1 MKIAN
6 HLSRV
11 LAATLLG
18 LGCHTAA
25 LHAQNIMLHLD
36 APQGIDA
43 QTLAA
48 DIGTLKITFSNS
60 KDFFDTSLY
69 AANTLD
75 LGSDYY
81 NEEGSSKDKYHKYY
95 SRELTL
101 NADDGNGNA
110 WWGNTNKIEFK
121 FDNLRRYVSGR
132 TDHPI
137 YYRIYSPHFSRIIT
151 GQIDPTDAEEVTL
164 HHTELVQA
172 RRVTFMPP
180 VGRDGN
186 AVPAILAPDL
196 RIGTARYGFSGASVN
211 MHDLTEPFAR
221 YAYKGDTL
229 RYLVAPNSDELALH
243 ADSIVVTDT
252 TTCVTT
258 DYRKAVECRFYIT
271 DSQGQLC
278 PVTNGELAS
287 VYYKPQ
293 PGAKGKGNNHGYG
306 CYNLGGIFLNT
317 LTAPDGTHA
326 AYVLPGRHTFQLRMP
341 TVQTTDPDFLMP
353 YNADLGYILGEVT
366 IPASTEPVSLSIA
379 QSKPLRVTTTLA
391 DAAPYADHLQFSAH
405 TYVNPPYSW
414 QENKQMSVECKEVS
428 RQIKGNDLVVTTLVE
443 GSTTYLSLALN
454 AQYGAQSDTIASV
467 LSNQCSVYGLFGT
480 PRTELTQDDFH
491 FDGAKLPP
499 FSKLH
504 PVKFIVP
511 CHLLQQGEKIY
522 IHGQFGDDWY
532 STRCSAFATH
542 HEGCAKSLNP
552 GTATPVPYDTL
563 TVILPEGNHE
573 WYVCKNFTPYDSANI
588 HTFTLANT
596 DTLTQTIYDREFTM
610 LRVSDF
616 DSDRIYVYTNNAP
629 ATHLYKRYKVDGSRH
644 NQVHYAIERIP
655 LHPGYNDYTVSYRQ
669 IKIQKDT
676 LAGVDYGIE
685 TPRDYYDDPQSPEY
699 VPHFNGYNAYNP
711 DSEWNNG
718 LAAYIKKTDTATLD
732 SAIMVSSRNEV
743 DLVMGKDEGY
753 RPYYFV
759 RIPPS
764 TADTTVTAYTQPGVR
779 TKFTYKGESLRK
791 MKMALSRLDMF
802 LGTERTRVVP
812 GSYFTRYSCLNL
824 VPGHYTMEGEFYNE
838 GSEEYFPF
846 AVTFTIE
853 AGHPTTIELCPD
865 PTAVAAAPADSAP
878 AKAAACY
885 APDGRR
891 ISTPQSG
898 LNIIKMTDGS
908 VRKVIVK

>member
-1 MKIAN
+1 MKITN

-11 LAATLLG
+11 LAAALFG

-75 LGSDYY
+75 FGSDYY
-81 NEEGSSKDKYHKYY
+81 NNGKDSYHHYF

-101 NADDGNGNA
+101 NADDGSGNA
-110 WWGNTNKIEFK
+110 WWGNQNKTWLK
-121 FDNLRRYVSGR
+121 FETVRRQVSGR
-132 TDHPI
+132 AGQPI

-172 RRVTFMPP
+172 RRVAFMPP

-196 RIGTARYGFSGASVN
+196 RIGTVTNGLGGPN

-229 RYLVAPNSDELALH
+229 RYLVAPKSSELALH

-278 PVTNGELAS
+278 PVSNGELAS
-287 VYYKPQ
+287 VYYSSKR
-293 PGAKGKGNNHGYG
+293 GRGYG
-306 CYNLGGIFLNT
+306 DYNFGGICFE

-326 AYVLPGRHTFQLRMP
+326 AYALPGRQTFQLRMP
-341 TVQTTDPDFLMP
+341 TVQTDDPDFLMP

-379 QSKPLRVTTTLA
+379 QSKPLRVTTTLG

-405 TYVNPPYSW
+405 TYVSPPYSW
-414 QENKQMSVECKEVS
+414 QENKQMSVACKEVS

-443 GSTTYLSLALN
+443 GSTYPYLALN

-467 LSNQCSVYGLFGT
+467 LSKQCCLYSYPGD
-480 PRTELTQDDFH
+480 PRTEFSLTYKNFY
-491 FDGAKLPP
+491 DGAVSQLPA
-499 FSKLH
+499 FSQLH
-504 PVKFIVP
+504 PVKFVVP
-511 CHLLQQGEKIY
+511 CHQFQTGRVLNLFGTYNQGYIGDLL
-522 IHGQFGDDWY
+522 
-532 STRCSAFATH
+532 SH
-542 HEGCAKSLNP
+542 HNGCAKQLQP
-552 GTATPVPYDTL
+552 GSADPIPYDTI
-563 TVILPEGNHE
+563 TIILPEGE
-573 WYVCKNFTPYDSANI
+573 YDWVMQKDLDEYNSAP
-588 HTFTLANT
+588 HHAFTLANT
-596 DTLTQTIYDREFTM
+596 DTLVQRLQPTDFAL
-610 LRVSDF
+610 LRVNCLGA
-616 DSDRIYVYTNNAP
+616 DSIYVYNKVP
-629 ATHLYKRYKVDGSRH
+629 ASHRYRQSKLDRPSMYNYTKGRLY
-644 NQVHYAIERIP
+644 YADEEIP
-655 LHPGYNDYTVSYRQ
+655 LSPGYNERTITWREV
-669 IKIQKDT
+669 KLQKDT
-676 LAGVDYGIE
+676 LYSLSCWFEAPITYVDEDGSYYTSYGRFDR
-685 TPRDYYDDPQSPEY
+685 P
-699 VPHFNGYNAYNP
+699 YNYLWL
-711 DSEWNNG
+711 EK
-718 LAAYIKKTDTATLD
+718 LETATPD
-732 SAIMVSSRNEV
+732 SAICISTGSKANLAVCTGRMSDPARFFTIS
-743 DLVMGKDEGY
+743 
-753 RPYYFV
+753 
-759 RIPPS
+759 PS
-764 TADTTVTAYTQPGVR
+764 EADTTVTVYTQKTVR
-779 TKFTYKGESLRK
+779 VNFSYKGGR
-791 MKMALSRLDMF
+791 
-802 LGTERTRVVP
+802 VP
-812 GSYFTRYSCLNL
+812 GFERLNMCYGNEQTHIVPNPNFYRRSRMDL
-824 VPGHYTMEGEFYNE
+824 EPGHYTMSGVVSYEDDATGEYVLT
-838 GSEEYFPF
+838 PF
-846 AVTFTIE
+846 SIAFDIE
-853 AGHPTTIELCPD
+853 ANHPTTIELCPD
-865 PTAVAAAPADSAP
+865 PTAVAAAPANSAP

-891 ISTPQSG
+891 ISTSQPG
-898 LNIIKMTDGS
+898 LNIIKMTDGT

>member
-1 MKIAN
+1 MKLIN

-43 QTLAA
+43 QSLAA

-75 LGSDYY
+75 FGSDYY
-81 NEEGSSKDKYHKYY
+81 NDGNSSTDRVHKYY
-95 SRELTL
+95 SRELIL

-121 FDNLRRYVSGR
+121 FDNLRRYVGVG
-132 TDHPI
+132 TGQPI
-137 YYRIYSPHFSRIIT
+137 YYRIYNPHFSRIIT

-164 HHTELVQA
+164 HHTELTQA
-172 RRVTFMPP
+172 RRVAFMPP

-196 RIGTARYGFSGASVN
+196 RIGTCNGFRGYAPN
-211 MHDLTEPFAR
+211 MQDLTEPFAR

-229 RYLVAPNSDELALH
+229 RYLVVPNSSELALH
-243 ADSIVVTDT
+243 ADSIVVADT

-258 DYRKAVECRFYIT
+258 DYRKAVECRFYIA

-326 AYVLPGRHTFQLRMP
+326 AYVLPGQQTFQLRMP

-366 IPASTEPVSLSIA
+366 IPASTEPVNLSIA

-511 CHLLQQGEKIY
+511 CHLLQQGEKLY

-588 HTFTLANT
+588 HTFTLGAT
-596 DTLTQTIYDREFTM
+596 DTLTQTIYDREFAL
-610 LRVSDF
+610 LRVNCLGT
-616 DSDRIYVYTNNAP
+616 DSIYVYNNVLEYHRYRLSKF
-629 ATHLYKRYKVDGSRH
+629 TKGRLY
-644 NQVHYAIERIP
+644 YADEEIP
-655 LHPGYNDYTVSYRQ
+655 LSPGYNERIITWREA
-669 IKIQKDT
+669 KLQKDT
-676 LAGVDYGIE
+676 LYSLSYWLEAPITYVDEDGS
-685 TPRDYYDDPQSPEY
+685 YYTSY
-699 VPHFNGYNAYNP
+699 HYFSRP
-711 DSEWNNG
+711 DNYFWLEK
-718 LAAYIKKTDTATLD
+718 LETATPD
-732 SAIMVSSRNEV
+732 SAICISTGSKANLAVCTGRMFDPARFFTIS
-743 DLVMGKDEGY
+743 
-753 RPYYFV
+753 
-759 RIPPS
+759 PS
-764 TADTTVTAYTQPGVR
+764 EADTTVTVYTQKTVR
-779 TKFTYKGESLRK
+779 VNFSYKGGR
-791 MKMALSRLDMF
+791 
-802 LGTERTRVVP
+802 VP
-812 GSYFTRYSCLNL
+812 GFERLNMCYGNEQTHIVPNSNFYRRSRMDL
-824 VPGHYTMEGEFYNE
+824 EPGHYTMSGVVAYEDDATGEYVLT
-838 GSEEYFPF
+838 PF
-846 AVTFTIE
+846 SIAFDIE
-853 AGHPTTIELCPD
+853 ANTPTTIELCPD
-865 PTAVAAAPADSAP
+865 PTAIAAATADSAP

-891 ISTPQSG
+891 ISTPQPG
-898 LNIIKMTDGS
+898 LNIIKMTDGT

>member
-1 MKIAN
+1 MKLTN

-11 LAATLLG
+11 LAATLFG

-36 APQGIDA
+36 APQGTDA

-75 LGSDYY
+75 LRDNYY
-81 NEEGSSKDKYHKYY
+81 YYDRKDNYHKYY

-110 WWGNTNKIEFK
+110 WWGNQNKTWLK
-121 FDNLRRYVSGR
+121 FETVRRQVSVGMGR
-132 TDHPI
+132 PI

-172 RRVTFMPP
+172 RRVAFMPP

-196 RIGTARYGFSGASVN
+196 RTGACSNFSTGRVN
-211 MHDLTEPFAR
+211 MQDLTEPFAR
-221 YAYKGDTL
+221 YVYKGDTL
-229 RYLVAPNSDELALH
+229 RYLVAPDSPELALH

-278 PVTNGELAS
+278 PVSNGQLAS
-287 VYYKPQ
+287 VYYKLQ
-293 PGAKGKGNNHGYG
+293 PGAKRGRGYCGYNFGGNM
-306 CYNLGGIFLNT
+306 FK

-326 AYVLPGRHTFQLRMP
+326 AYALPGRQTFQLKWP
-341 TVQTTDPDFLMP
+341 TVQTDDPDFLMP
-353 YNADLGYILGEVT
+353 CNAAQGYILGEVT

-414 QENKQMSVECKEVS
+414 ADDTKMSVECKEVS
-428 RQIKGNDLVVTTLVE
+428 RQIKGNNLVVTTLVE
-443 GSTTYLSLALN
+443 GSTYPYLALN

-467 LSNQCSVYGLFGT
+467 LSNQCSVYSYPGD
-480 PRTELTQDDFH
+480 PRTEFSLTQDNFH

-511 CHLLQQGEKIY
+511 CHLLQQGEKLY
-522 IHGQFGDDWY
+522 IHGQFGEDRY
-532 STRCSAFATH
+532 SDRCSAFATH
-542 HEGCAKSLNP
+542 HEGCAKSLKP
-552 GTATPVPYDTL
+552 GTATPMPYDTL

-573 WYVCKNFTPYDSANI
+573 WYVYKNVTLLDSANI
-588 HTFTLANT
+588 HTFTLGAT

-616 DSDRIYVYTNNAP
+616 DSDSIYVYTNNAP
-629 ATHLYKRYKVDGSRH
+629 ATKLYKRYERDWRRH

-699 VPHFNGYNAYNP
+699 VPHFNGYNAYDP
-711 DSEWNNG
+711 DFEWNNG

-732 SAIMVSSRNEV
+732 RAIMVSSRNEV

-779 TKFTYKGESLRK
+779 TKFTYKGELLRK

-812 GSYFTRYSCLNL
+812 GSYFTRYSQLNL

-838 GSEEYFPF
+838 DNEEYFPF

-853 AGHPTTIELCPD
+853 ANTPTTIELCPD
-865 PTAVAAAPADSAP
+865 PTAVAAAPANSAP

-891 ISTPQSG
+891 ISTPQPG
-898 LNIIKMTDGS
+898 LNIVKMTDGT

>member
-1 MKIAN
+1 MKLTN
-6 HLSRV
+6 HLRRV
-11 LAATLLG
+11 LAATLFG

-75 LGSDYY
+75 FGSDYY
-81 NEEGSSKDKYHKYY
+81 NEGGSSKDKYHKYY

-132 TDHPI
+132 TDQPI

-164 HHTELVQA
+164 HHTELTQA
-172 RRVTFMPP
+172 RRVAFMPP

-196 RIGTARYGFSGASVN
+196 RTGACRNSSSGRVN

-221 YAYKGDTL
+221 YVYKGDTL
-229 RYLVAPNSDELALH
+229 RYLVAPESSELALH

-258 DYRKAVECRFYIT
+258 DYRKAVECHFYIT

-293 PGAKGKGNNHGYG
+293 PGAKGKGNYHGYG

-326 AYVLPGRHTFQLRMP
+326 AYVLPGRQTFQLRMP
-341 TVQTTDPDFLMP
+341 TVQTDDPDFLMP

-428 RQIKGNDLVVTTLVE
+428 RQVKGNDLVVTTLVE
-443 GSTTYLSLALN
+443 GSTCPYLALN

-511 CHLLQQGEKIY
+511 CHLLQQGEKLY

-588 HTFTLANT
+588 HTFTLGAT
-596 DTLTQTIYDREFTM
+596 DTLTQTIYDREFAL
-610 LRVSDF
+610 LRVNCLGT
-616 DSDRIYVYTNNAP
+616 DSIYVYNNVLEYHRYRLSKF
-629 ATHLYKRYKVDGSRH
+629 TKGRLY
-644 NQVHYAIERIP
+644 YADEEIP
-655 LHPGYNDYTVSYRQ
+655 LSPGYNERIITWREA
-669 IKIQKDT
+669 KLQKDT
-676 LAGVDYGIE
+676 LYSLSYWLEAPITYVDEDGS
-685 TPRDYYDDPQSPEY
+685 YYTSY
-699 VPHFNGYNAYNP
+699 HYFSRP
-711 DSEWNNG
+711 DNYFWLEK
-718 LAAYIKKTDTATLD
+718 LETATPD
-732 SAIMVSSRNEV
+732 SAICISTGSKANLAVCTGRMFDPARFFTIS
-743 DLVMGKDEGY
+743 
-753 RPYYFV
+753 
-759 RIPPS
+759 PS
-764 TADTTVTAYTQPGVR
+764 EADTTVTVYTQKTVR
-779 TKFTYKGESLRK
+779 VNFSYKGGR
-791 MKMALSRLDMF
+791 
-802 LGTERTRVVP
+802 VP
-812 GSYFTRYSCLNL
+812 GFERLNMCYGNEQTHIVPNSNFYRRSRMDL
-824 VPGHYTMEGEFYNE
+824 EPGHYTMSGVVAYEDDATGEYVLT
-838 GSEEYFPF
+838 PF
-846 AVTFTIE
+846 SIAFDIE
-853 AGHPTTIELCPD
+853 ANTPTTIELCPD
-865 PTAVAAAPADSAP
+865 PTAIAAAPANSAP

-891 ISTPQSG
+891 ISTPQPG
-898 LNIIKMTDGS
+898 LNIIKMTDGT

>member
-1 MKIAN
+1 MKITN
-6 HLSRV
+6 YLSRV

-25 LHAQNIMLHLD
+25 LHAQNIMLRLD

-60 KDFFDTSLY
+60 SDFFDTSLY

-75 LGSDYY
+75 FGSDYY
-81 NEEGSSKDKYHKYY
+81 NNGRDSYHHYF

-110 WWGNTNKIEFK
+110 WWGNQNKTWLK
-121 FDNLRRYVSGR
+121 FETVRRQVSGR
-132 TDHPI
+132 TGQPI
-137 YYRIYSPHFSRIIT
+137 YYRIYNPHFSRIIT

-164 HHTELVQA
+164 HHTELTQA
-172 RRVTFMPP
+172 RRVAFMPP

-186 AVPAILAPDL
+186 AVSAILAPDL
-196 RIGTARYGFSGASVN
+196 RTGAYYNGTTTRVN

-221 YAYKGDTL
+221 YVYKGDTL

-258 DYRKAVECRFYIT
+258 DYRKAVECHFYIT

-278 PVTNGELAS
+278 PVSNGQLAS
-287 VYYKPQ
+287 VYYKLQ
-293 PGAKGKGNNHGYG
+293 PGAKRGRGYCGYNFGGNM
-306 CYNLGGIFLNT
+306 FK

-326 AYVLPGRHTFQLRMP
+326 AYALPGRQTFQLKWP
-341 TVQTTDPDFLMP
+341 TVQTDDPDFLMP
-353 YNADLGYILGEVT
+353 YNAAQGYILGEVT

-405 TYVNPPYSW
+405 TYVSPPYSW
-414 QENKQMSVECKEVS
+414 AENEKMTVLCKEAS
-428 RQIKGNDLVVTTLVE
+428 RQIKGNDLVVTTLIE
-443 GSTTYLSLALN
+443 GSTYPYLALN
-454 AQYGAQSDTIASV
+454 AQYGAQSDTIANV
-467 LSNQCSVYGLFGT
+467 LSNQCNVYDYKGD

-504 PVKFIVP
+504 PVKFIAP
-511 CHLLQQGEKIY
+511 CHLLQQGKKLY

-532 STRCSAFATH
+532 STRCSTFATH
-542 HEGCAKSLNP
+542 HEGCAKSLQP
-552 GTATPVPYDTL
+552 GTATPMPYDTL

-573 WYVCKNFTPYDSANI
+573 WYVSKEGAVGDSANF
-588 HTFTLANT
+588 HTFTLGAT
-596 DTLTQTIYDREFTM
+596 DTLTQTIYDREFAL
-610 LRVSDF
+610 LRVNCLGA
-616 DSDRIYVYTNNAP
+616 DSIYVYNNVP
-629 ATHLYKRYKVDGSRH
+629 EYHRYRQSKLTKGRLY
-644 NQVHYAIERIP
+644 YADEAIP
-655 LHPGYNDYTVSYRQ
+655 LRPGYNERIITWREA
-669 IKIQKDT
+669 KLQKDT
-676 LAGVDYGIE
+676 LYAVACWLE
-685 TPRDYYDDPQSPEY
+685 TPVTHVDEDGSYYTSYGRFDR
-699 VPHFNGYNAYNP
+699 P
-711 DSEWNNG
+711 DNYFWLGKLE
-718 LAAYIKKTDTATLD
+718 TATPD
-732 SAIMVSSRNEV
+732 SAICISTGSKANLAVWSGGTFAPARFITIN
-743 DLVMGKDEGY
+743 
-753 RPYYFV
+753 
-759 RIPPS
+759 PS
-764 TADTTVTAYTQPGVR
+764 EADTTVTVYTQKTVR
-779 TKFTYKGESLRK
+779 VNFSYKGGR
-791 MKMALSRLDMF
+791 
-802 LGTERTRVVP
+802 VP
-812 GSYFTRYSCLNL
+812 GFERLNMCYGNEQTHIVPNPNFYRRSRMDL
-824 VPGHYTMEGEFYNE
+824 EPGHYTMSGVVIYEDGLEQVCT
-838 GSEEYFPF
+838 PF
-846 AVTFTIE
+846 SIAFDIE
-853 AGHPTTIELCPD
+853 AGHLTTIELCPD
-865 PTAVAAAPADSAP
+865 PTAVAAATADSAP

>member
-11 LAATLLG
+11 LAAALLG

-25 LHAQNIMLHLD
+25 LHAQNIMLRLD

-75 LGSDYY
+75 FGSDYY
-81 NEEGSSKDKYHKYY
+81 NNGKDSYHHYF

-101 NADDGNGNA
+101 NADDGSGNA
-110 WWGNTNKIEFK
+110 WWGNQNKTWLK
-121 FDNLRRYVSGR
+121 FETVRRQVSGR
-132 TDHPI
+132 AGQPI

-164 HHTELVQA
+164 HHTELTQA
-172 RRVTFMPP
+172 RRVAFMPP

-196 RIGTARYGFSGASVN
+196 RIGTCNGFRGYNPN
-211 MHDLTEPFAR
+211 MQDLTEPFAR

-229 RYLVAPNSDELALH
+229 RYLVVPNSSELALH
-243 ADSIVVTDT
+243 ADSIVVADT

-278 PVTNGELAS
+278 PVTNGQLAS

-326 AYVLPGRHTFQLRMP
+326 AYVLPGQQTFQLRMP

-511 CHLLQQGEKIY
+511 CHLLQQGEKLY

-588 HTFTLANT
+588 HTFTLGAT
-596 DTLTQTIYDREFTM
+596 DTLTQTIYDREFVL
-610 LRVSDF
+610 LRVNDF
-616 DSDRIYVYTNNAP
+616 DSDSIYVYTNNIP
-629 ATHLYKRYKVDGSRH
+629 ATKLYKRYIVDGSRH
-644 NQVHYAIERIP
+644 NQVHYALEEIP

-865 PTAVAAAPADSAP
+865 PTALAAVPANSAP

-891 ISTPQSG
+891 ISTPQPG

>member
-1 MKIAN
+1 MKLTN
-6 HLSRV
+6 HLRRV
-11 LAATLLG
+11 LAATLFG

-75 LGSDYY
+75 FGSDYY
-81 NEEGSSKDKYHKYY
+81 NEGNSSTDRVHKYY

-110 WWGNTNKIEFK
+110 WWGNTNKFEFN
-121 FDNLRRYVSGR
+121 FDNLRRRVSGR
-132 TDHPI
+132 TGQPI

-164 HHTELVQA
+164 HHTELAQA
-172 RRVTFMPP
+172 RRVAFMPP

-196 RIGTARYGFSGASVN
+196 RTGACRNSSSGRVN

-221 YAYKGDTL
+221 YVYKGDTL
-229 RYLVAPNSDELALH
+229 RYLVAPDSPELALH
-243 ADSIVVTDT
+243 ADSIVVADT

-278 PVTNGELAS
+278 PVTNGQLAS
-287 VYYKPQ
+287 VYYSSKR
-293 PGAKGKGNNHGYG
+293 GRGYG
-306 CYNLGGIFLNT
+306 DYNFGGICFK

-326 AYVLPGRHTFQLRMP
+326 AYALPGRQTFQLYGP

-353 YNADLGYILGEVT
+353 YNADRGYILGEVT

-414 QENKQMSVECKEVS
+414 ADDTKMSVECKEVS
-428 RQIKGNDLVVTTLVE
+428 RQVKGNDLVVTTLVE
-443 GSTTYLSLALN
+443 GSTWPFLALN

-511 CHLLQQGEKIY
+511 CHLLQQGEKLY
-522 IHGQFGDDWY
+522 IDGQFGDDWY

-588 HTFTLANT
+588 HTFTLGAT
-596 DTLTQTIYDREFTM
+596 DTLTQTIYDREFAL
-610 LRVSDF
+610 LRVNCLGT
-616 DSDRIYVYTNNAP
+616 DSIYVYSNIPEYHRYRLSKLTRGR
-629 ATHLYKRYKVDGSRH
+629 LY
-644 NQVHYAIERIP
+644 YADEAIP
-655 LHPGYNDYTVSYRQ
+655 LNPGYNERTITWREA
-669 IKIQKDT
+669 KLQKDT
-676 LAGVDYGIE
+676 LRGMSYWLEAPITYLDEDGS
-685 TPRDYYDDPQSPEY
+685 YYTSYTGFSRADNYLVLEKL
-699 VPHFNGYNAYNP
+699 
-711 DSEWNNG
+711 E
-718 LAAYIKKTDTATLD
+718 TATPD
-732 SAIMVSSRNEV
+732 SAICISTGSKANLAVWSSGAYATARFITIN
-743 DLVMGKDEGY
+743 
-753 RPYYFV
+753 
-759 RIPPS
+759 PS
-764 TADTTVTAYTQPGVR
+764 EADTTIAVYTQGYVR
-779 TKFTYKGESLRK
+779 VNFSYKGGR
-791 MKMALSRLDMF
+791 
-802 LGTERTRVVP
+802 VP
-812 GSYFTRYSCLNL
+812 GFERLNMCYGNEQTHIVPHSRFYYRSL
-824 VPGHYTMEGEFYNE
+824 MDLEPGHYTMSGVVSYEDDATGEYVTT
-838 GSEEYFPF
+838 PF
-846 AVTFTIE
+846 SIAFDIE
-853 AGHPTTIELCPD
+853 ANTPTTIELCPD
-865 PTAVAAAPADSAP
+865 PTAIAAATADSAP

-891 ISTPQSG
+891 ISTSQPG
-898 LNIIKMTDGS
+898 LNIIKMTDGT

>member
-1 MKIAN
+1 MKLTN

-11 LAATLLG
+11 LAATLFG

-75 LGSDYY
+75 FGSDYY
-81 NEEGSSKDKYHKYY
+81 NNGKDSYHHYF

-110 WWGNTNKIEFK
+110 WWGNTNKVWLNFETV
-121 FDNLRRYVSGR
+121 RRQVSGR
-132 TDHPI
+132 AGQPI

-172 RRVTFMPP
+172 RRVAFMPP

-196 RIGTARYGFSGASVN
+196 RTGAYYNGTTTRVN

-229 RYLVAPNSDELALH
+229 RYLVAPNSNELALH

-278 PVTNGELAS
+278 PVTNGQLAS
-287 VYYKPQ
+287 VYYKLQ
-293 PGAKGKGNNHGYG
+293 PGAKRGRGYCG
-306 CYNLGGIFLNT
+306 YNFGSNMFK

-326 AYVLPGRHTFQLRMP
+326 AYALPGRQTFQLRMP
-341 TVQTTDPDFLMP
+341 TVQTDDPDFLMP
-353 YNADLGYILGEVT
+353 YNAAQGYILGEVT

-379 QSKPLRVTTTLA
+379 KSKPLRVTTTLA

-414 QENKQMSVECKEVS
+414 AENEKMTVLCKEVS

-443 GSTTYLSLALN
+443 GSTTYLSLALS

-467 LSNQCSVYGLFGT
+467 LSNQCNVYDYKND
-480 PRTELTQDDFH
+480 PRTELTQEDFH

-511 CHLLQQGEKIY
+511 CHLLQQGEKLY

-532 STRCSAFATH
+532 STRCSTFATH
-542 HEGCAKSLNP
+542 HEDCAKSLKP
-552 GTATPVPYDTL
+552 GTAAPIPYDTL

-573 WYVCKNFTPYDSANI
+573 WYVCKNFTPYDSANL

-610 LRVSDF
+610 LRVSSLGA
-616 DSDRIYVYTNNAP
+616 DSIYVYNKVP
-629 ATHLYKRYKVDGSRH
+629 ASHRYRQSKYDNTKGRLY
-644 NQVHYAIERIP
+644 YADEAIP
-655 LHPGYNDYTVSYRQ
+655 LRPGYNERTITWREA
-669 IKIQKDT
+669 KLQKDT
-676 LAGVDYGIE
+676 LYGVSCWIE
-685 TPRDYYDDPQSPEY
+685 SPVTHVDEDGSYYTSY
-699 VPHFNGYNAYNP
+699 TYFSRP
-711 DSEWNNG
+711 DNYLMLEK
-718 LAAYIKKTDTATLD
+718 LQTATPD
-732 SAIMVSSRNEV
+732 SAICISTGSTVNLAVYAGGQSFPARFITIN
-743 DLVMGKDEGY
+743 
-753 RPYYFV
+753 
-759 RIPPS
+759 PS
-764 TADTTVTAYTQPGVR
+764 EADTTVAVYTQKAVPVNFGCKDGLVQA
-779 TKFTYKGESLRK
+779 FE
-791 MKMALSRLDMF
+791 RLNMCY
-802 LGTERTRVVP
+802 GNEQTHIVP
-812 GSYFTRYSCLNL
+812 NSIFYRRNRMYLE
-824 VPGHYTMEGEFYNE
+824 PGHYTMSGVAIHEDDNTGECVYT
-838 GSEEYFPF
+838 PF
-846 AVTFTIE
+846 SIAFDIE
-853 AGHPTTIELCPD
+853 AGHSAFIKLCPD
-865 PTAVAAAPADSAP
+865 PTAVAATPANSTP

-891 ISTPQSG
+891 ISTPQPG
-898 LNIIKMTDGS
+898 LNIIKMTDGT

>member
-1 MKIAN
+1 MKLTN

-43 QTLAA
+43 QTLAT

-60 KDFFDTSLY
+60 KDFFDTSRY

-75 LGSDYY
+75 FGSDYY
-81 NEEGSSKDKYHKYY
+81 NNGKDSYHHYF

-101 NADDGNGNA
+101 NADDGSGNA
-110 WWGNTNKIEFK
+110 WWGNQNKTWLK
-121 FDNLRRYVSGR
+121 FETVRRQVSGR
-132 TDHPI
+132 AGQPI

-172 RRVTFMPP
+172 RRVAFMPP

-196 RIGTARYGFSGASVN
+196 RTGAYFNGTTTRVN

-258 DYRKAVECRFYIT
+258 DYRKAVECHFYIT
-271 DSQGQLC
+271 DSQGRLC
-278 PVTNGELAS
+278 PVTNGQLAS
-287 VYYKPQ
+287 VYYKLQ
-293 PGAKGKGNNHGYG
+293 PGAKRGRGYCGYNFGGNM
-306 CYNLGGIFLNT
+306 FK

-326 AYVLPGRHTFQLRMP
+326 AYALPGRQTFQLKWP
-341 TVQTTDPDFLMP
+341 TVQTDDPDFLMP
-353 YNADLGYILGEVT
+353 CNAAQGYILGEVT

-405 TYVNPPYSW
+405 TYVSPPYSW
-414 QENKQMSVECKEVS
+414 AENEKMTVLCKEVS

-511 CHLLQQGEKIY
+511 CHLLQQGEKLY

-552 GTATPVPYDTL
+552 GIATPVPHDTL

-588 HTFTLANT
+588 HTFTLGAT
-596 DTLTQTIYDREFTM
+596 DTLTQTIYDREFAL
-610 LRVSDF
+610 LRVSCLGA
-616 DSDRIYVYTNNAP
+616 DSIYVYNKVP
-629 ATHLYKRYKVDGSRH
+629 AWHRYRLSKLTKGRLY
-644 NQVHYAIERIP
+644 YADEEIP
-655 LHPGYNDYTVSYRQ
+655 LSPGYNERTITWREA
-669 IKIQKDT
+669 KLQKDT
-676 LAGVDYGIE
+676 LYGLLYWLEAPITYVDEDGS
-685 TPRDYYDDPQSPEY
+685 YYTSY
-699 VPHFNGYNAYNP
+699 HYFSRP
-711 DSEWNNG
+711 DNYFWLEK
-718 LAAYIKKTDTATLD
+718 LETATPD
-732 SAIMVSSRNEV
+732 SAICISTGSKANLAVCTGRMSDPARFFTIN
-743 DLVMGKDEGY
+743 
-753 RPYYFV
+753 
-759 RIPPS
+759 PS
-764 TADTTVTAYTQPGVR
+764 EADTTVTVYTQKTVR
-779 TKFTYKGESLRK
+779 VNFSYKGGR
-791 MKMALSRLDMF
+791 
-802 LGTERTRVVP
+802 VP
-812 GSYFTRYSCLNL
+812 GFERLNMCYGNEQTHIVPNSNFYRRSRMDL
-824 VPGHYTMEGEFYNE
+824 EPGHYTMSGVVAYEDDNTGEYVTT
-838 GSEEYFPF
+838 PF
-846 AVTFTIE
+846 SIAFDIE
-853 AGHPTTIELCPD
+853 ANTPTTIELCPD
-865 PTAVAAAPADSAP
+865 PTAIAAATANSAP

-891 ISTPQSG
+891 ISTPQPG
-898 LNIIKMTDGS
+898 LNIIKMTDGT

>member
-60 KDFFDTSLY
+60 KDFFDTSRY

-75 LGSDYY
+75 FGSDYY
-81 NEEGSSKDKYHKYY
+81 NNGRDSYHHYF

-110 WWGNTNKIEFK
+110 WWGNTNKVWLNFETV
-121 FDNLRRYVSGR
+121 RRQVSGR
-132 TDHPI
+132 AGQPI

-172 RRVTFMPP
+172 RRVAFMPP

-196 RIGTARYGFSGASVN
+196 RTGAYYNGTTTRVN

-258 DYRKAVECRFYIT
+258 DYRKAVECHFYIT
-271 DSQGQLC
+271 DSQGRLC
-278 PVTNGELAS
+278 PVTNGQLAS
-287 VYYKPQ
+287 VYYKLQ
-293 PGAKGKGNNHGYG
+293 PGAKRGRGYCGYNFGGNM
-306 CYNLGGIFLNT
+306 FK

-326 AYVLPGRHTFQLRMP
+326 AYALPGRQTFQLKWP
-341 TVQTTDPDFLMP
+341 TVQTDDPDFLMP
-353 YNADLGYILGEVT
+353 CNAAQGYILGEVT

-405 TYVNPPYSW
+405 TYVSPPYSW
-414 QENKQMSVECKEVS
+414 AENEKMTVLCKEVS

-467 LSNQCSVYGLFGT
+467 LSNQCNVYDYKND

-511 CHLLQQGEKIY
+511 CHLLQQGEKLY

-552 GTATPVPYDTL
+552 GIATPVPHDTL

-588 HTFTLANT
+588 HTFTLGAT
-596 DTLTQTIYDREFTM
+596 DTLTQTIYDREFAL
-610 LRVSDF
+610 LRVSCLGA
-616 DSDRIYVYTNNAP
+616 DSIYVYNKVP
-629 ATHLYKRYKVDGSRH
+629 AWHRYRLSKLTKGRLY
-644 NQVHYAIERIP
+644 YADEEIP
-655 LHPGYNDYTVSYRQ
+655 LSPGYNERTITWREA
-669 IKIQKDT
+669 KLQKDT
-676 LAGVDYGIE
+676 LYGLSYWLEAPITYVDEDGS
-685 TPRDYYDDPQSPEY
+685 YYTSY
-699 VPHFNGYNAYNP
+699 HYFSRP
-711 DSEWNNG
+711 DNYFWLEK
-718 LAAYIKKTDTATLD
+718 LETATPD
-732 SAIMVSSRNEV
+732 SAICISTGSKANLAVCTGRMSDPARFFTIN
-743 DLVMGKDEGY
+743 
-753 RPYYFV
+753 
-759 RIPPS
+759 PS
-764 TADTTVTAYTQPGVR
+764 EADTTVTVYTQKTVR
-779 TKFTYKGESLRK
+779 VNFSYKGGR
-791 MKMALSRLDMF
+791 
-802 LGTERTRVVP
+802 VP
-812 GSYFTRYSCLNL
+812 GFERLNMCYGNEQTHIVPNSNFYRRSRMDL
-824 VPGHYTMEGEFYNE
+824 EPGHYTMSGVVSYEDDATGEYVTT
-838 GSEEYFPF
+838 PF
-846 AVTFTIE
+846 SIAFDIE
-853 AGHPTTIELCPD
+853 ANTPTTIELCPD
-865 PTAVAAAPADSAP
+865 PTAIAAAPADSAP

-891 ISTPQSG
+891 ISTSQPG

>member
-11 LAATLLG
+11 LAATLFG

-75 LGSDYY
+75 FGSDYY
-81 NEEGSSKDKYHKYY
+81 NNGKDSYHHYF

-110 WWGNTNKIEFK
+110 WWGNTNKVWLNFETV
-121 FDNLRRYVSGR
+121 RRQVSGR
-132 TDHPI
+132 TGQPI
-137 YYRIYSPHFSRIIT
+137 YYRIYNPHFSRIIT
-151 GQIDPTDAEEVTL
+151 GQIDPTDADEVTL
-164 HHTELVQA
+164 HHTELTQA
-172 RRVTFMPP
+172 RRVAFMPP
-180 VGRDGN
+180 VDRDGN
-186 AVPAILAPDL
+186 AVSAIFAPDL
-196 RIGTARYGFSGASVN
+196 RTGAYYNGTTTRVN

-258 DYRKAVECRFYIT
+258 DYRKAVECHFYIT
-271 DSQGQLC
+271 DSQGRLC
-278 PVTNGELAS
+278 PVTNGQLAS
-287 VYYKPQ
+287 VYYKLQ
-293 PGAKGKGNNHGYG
+293 PGAKRGRGYCGYNFGGNK
-306 CYNLGGIFLNT
+306 FK

-326 AYVLPGRHTFQLRMP
+326 AYALPGRQTFQLYRP

-353 YNADLGYILGEVT
+353 YNADGGYILGEVT
-366 IPASTEPVSLSIA
+366 IPASTEPVSLSLA
-379 QSKPLRVTTTLA
+379 KSKPLRVTTTLA

-405 TYVNPPYSW
+405 TYVSPPYSW
-414 QENKQMSVECKEVS
+414 ADDTKMSVECKEVS
-428 RQIKGNDLVVTTLVE
+428 RQIKGNNLVVTTLVE
-443 GSTTYLSLALN
+443 GSTWPILALN

-467 LSNQCSVYGLFGT
+467 LSKQCSVYGLFGT

-511 CHLLQQGEKIY
+511 CHLLQQGEKLY

-588 HTFTLANT
+588 HTFTLGAT
-596 DTLTQTIYDREFTM
+596 DTLTQTIYDREFAL
-610 LRVSDF
+610 LRVNCLGT
-616 DSDRIYVYTNNAP
+616 DSIYVYSNIPEYHRYRLSKLTKGR
-629 ATHLYKRYKVDGSRH
+629 LY
-644 NQVHYAIERIP
+644 YADEEIP
-655 LHPGYNDYTVSYRQ
+655 LNPGYNERTITWREA
-669 IKIQKDT
+669 KLQKDT
-676 LAGVDYGIE
+676 LRGMSYWLEAPITYLDEDGS
-685 TPRDYYDDPQSPEY
+685 YYTSYTGFSRADNYLVLEKL
-699 VPHFNGYNAYNP
+699 
-711 DSEWNNG
+711 E
-718 LAAYIKKTDTATLD
+718 TATPD
-732 SAIMVSSRNEV
+732 SAICISTGSKANLAVWSSGAYATARFITIN
-743 DLVMGKDEGY
+743 
-753 RPYYFV
+753 
-759 RIPPS
+759 PS
-764 TADTTVTAYTQPGVR
+764 EADTTIAVYTQGYVR
-779 TKFTYKGESLRK
+779 VNFSYKGGR
-791 MKMALSRLDMF
+791 
-802 LGTERTRVVP
+802 VP
-812 GSYFTRYSCLNL
+812 GFERLNMCYGNEQTRIVPHSRFYYRSLMDL
-824 VPGHYTMEGEFYNE
+824 EPGHYTMSGIVSYEDDATGEYVLT
-838 GSEEYFPF
+838 PF
-846 AVTFTIE
+846 SIAFDIE
-853 AGHPTTIELCPD
+853 ANTPTTIELCPD
-865 PTAVAAAPADSAP
+865 LTAVAAAPANSAP

-891 ISTPQSG
+891 ISTPQPG
-898 LNIIKMTDGS
+898 LNIIKMTDGT

>member
-11 LAATLLG
+11 LAATLFG

-25 LHAQNIMLHLD
+25 LHAQNIMLRLD

-60 KDFFDTSLY
+60 SDFFDTSRY

-75 LGSDYY
+75 LGSNYY
-81 NEEGSSKDKYHKYY
+81 YDRNSSKDKYHKYY

-110 WWGNTNKIEFK
+110 WWGNQNKAWLSLKEVRF
-121 FDNLRRYVSGR
+121 LVSGR
-132 TDHPI
+132 TGQPI
-137 YYRIYSPHFSRIIT
+137 YYRIYSPHFNRIIT

-258 DYRKAVECRFYIT
+258 DYRKAVECHFYIT

-278 PVTNGELAS
+278 PVSNGQLAS
-287 VYYKPQ
+287 VYYSSKR
-293 PGAKGKGNNHGYG
+293 GRGYG
-306 CYNLGGIFLNT
+306 DYNFGGICFK
-317 LTAPDGTHA
+317 LTAPDGTYA
-326 AYVLPGRHTFQLRMP
+326 AYALPGRQTFQLYGP

-353 YNADLGYILGEVT
+353 YNADRGYILGEVT

-414 QENKQMSVECKEVS
+414 AENEKMTVLCKEVS

-443 GSTTYLSLALN
+443 GSTWPYLALN

-467 LSNQCSVYGLFGT
+467 LSKQCCLYSYPGD
-480 PRTELTQDDFH
+480 PRTEFSLTYKNFY
-491 FDGAKLPP
+491 DGNFNTLPA
-499 FSKLH
+499 FSQLH
-504 PVKFIVP
+504 PVKFVVP
-511 CHLLQQGEKIY
+511 CHQFQTGRMLNLFGTYNQGY
-522 IHGQFGDDWY
+522 ISDLP
-532 STRCSAFATH
+532 SH
-542 HEGCAKSLNP
+542 HNGCAKQLQP
-552 GTATPVPYDTL
+552 GSADPIPYDTI
-563 TVILPEGNHE
+563 TIILPEGE
-573 WYVCKNFTPYDSANI
+573 YDWVMQKDLDEYNSAP
-588 HTFTLANT
+588 HHAFTLANT
-596 DTLTQTIYDREFTM
+596 DTLVQRLQPTDFAL
-610 LRVSDF
+610 LRVSCLGV
-616 DSDRIYVYTNNAP
+616 DSIYVYNNVP
-629 ATHLYKRYKVDGSRH
+629 KYHRYRQSKLTRGRLY
-644 NQVHYAIERIP
+644 YADEEIP
-655 LHPGYNDYTVSYRQ
+655 LSPGYNERTITWREA
-669 IKIQKDT
+669 KLQKDT
-676 LAGVDYGIE
+676 LRGMSYWLEAPITYLDEDGS
-685 TPRDYYDDPQSPEY
+685 YYTSYTGFSRADNYLVLEKL
-699 VPHFNGYNAYNP
+699 
-711 DSEWNNG
+711 E
-718 LAAYIKKTDTATLD
+718 TATPD
-732 SAIMVSSRNEV
+732 SAICISTGSKANLAVWSSGAYATARFITIN
-743 DLVMGKDEGY
+743 
-753 RPYYFV
+753 
-759 RIPPS
+759 PS
-764 TADTTVTAYTQPGVR
+764 EADTTIAVYTQGYVR
-779 TKFTYKGESLRK
+779 VNFSYKGGR
-791 MKMALSRLDMF
+791 
-802 LGTERTRVVP
+802 VP
-812 GSYFTRYSCLNL
+812 GFERLNMCYGNEQTHIVPHSRFYYRSL
-824 VPGHYTMEGEFYNE
+824 MDLEPGHYTMSGIVAYEDDATGEYVLT
-838 GSEEYFPF
+838 PF
-846 AVTFTIE
+846 GIAFDVE
-853 AGHPTTIELCPD
+853 AGGIRTIELCPD
-865 PTAVAAAPADSAP
+865 PTAIAAAPADSAP

-891 ISTPQSG
+891 ISTPQPG
-898 LNIIKMTDGS
+898 LNIIKMTDGT

>member
-1 MKIAN
+1 MKLTK
-6 HLSRV
+6 HLRRV
-11 LAATLLG
+11 LAATLFG

-60 KDFFDTSLY
+60 KDFFDTSRY

-75 LGSDYY
+75 FGSDYY
-81 NEEGSSKDKYHKYY
+81 NNGRDSYHHYF

-110 WWGNTNKIEFK
+110 WWGNTNKVWLNFETV
-121 FDNLRRYVSGR
+121 RRQVSGR
-132 TDHPI
+132 AGQPI

-172 RRVTFMPP
+172 RRVAFMPP

-196 RIGTARYGFSGASVN
+196 RTGAYYNGTTTRVN

-258 DYRKAVECRFYIT
+258 DYRKAVECHFYIT
-271 DSQGQLC
+271 DSQGRLC
-278 PVTNGELAS
+278 PVTNGQLAS
-287 VYYKPQ
+287 VYYKLQ
-293 PGAKGKGNNHGYG
+293 PGAKRGRGYCGYNFGGNM
-306 CYNLGGIFLNT
+306 FK

-326 AYVLPGRHTFQLRMP
+326 AYALPGRQTFQLKWP
-341 TVQTTDPDFLMP
+341 TVQTDDPDFLMP
-353 YNADLGYILGEVT
+353 CNAAQGYILGEVT

-414 QENKQMSVECKEVS
+414 AENEKMTVLCKEVS

-467 LSNQCSVYGLFGT
+467 LSNQCNVYDYKND

-511 CHLLQQGEKIY
+511 CHLLQQGEKLY
-522 IHGQFGDDWY
+522 IHGQFGEDRY
-532 STRCSAFATH
+532 SDRCSAFATH
-542 HEGCAKSLNP
+542 HEGCAKFLKP
-552 GTATPVPYDTL
+552 GTATPMPYDTL

-573 WYVCKNFTPYDSANI
+573 WYVYKNVTQLDSANI
-588 HTFTLANT
+588 HTFTLGAT
-596 DTLTQTIYDREFTM
+596 DTLTQTIYDREFAL
-610 LRVSDF
+610 LRVSCLGA
-616 DSDRIYVYTNNAP
+616 DSIYVYNKVP
-629 ATHLYKRYKVDGSRH
+629 AWHRYRLSKLTKGRLY
-644 NQVHYAIERIP
+644 YADEEIP
-655 LHPGYNDYTVSYRQ
+655 LSPGYNERTITWREA
-669 IKIQKDT
+669 KLQKDT
-676 LAGVDYGIE
+676 LYGLSYWLEAPITYVDEDGS
-685 TPRDYYDDPQSPEY
+685 YYTSY
-699 VPHFNGYNAYNP
+699 HYFSRP
-711 DSEWNNG
+711 DNYFWLEK
-718 LAAYIKKTDTATLD
+718 LETATPD
-732 SAIMVSSRNEV
+732 SAICISTGSKANLAVCTGRMSDPARFFTIS
-743 DLVMGKDEGY
+743 
-753 RPYYFV
+753 
-759 RIPPS
+759 PS
-764 TADTTVTAYTQPGVR
+764 EADTTVTVYTQKTVR
-779 TKFTYKGESLRK
+779 VNFGCKN
-791 MKMALSRLDMF
+791 RLVQAF
-802 LGTERTRVVP
+802 ERLNMCYGNEQTHIVP
-812 GSYFTRYSCLNL
+812 NSNFYRRNRMDLE
-824 VPGHYTMEGEFYNE
+824 PGHYTMSGVVIYEDGLEQVCT
-838 GSEEYFPF
+838 PF
-846 AVTFTIE
+846 SIAFDIE
-853 AGHPTTIELCPD
+853 AGHSAFIELCPD
-865 PTAVAAAPADSAP
+865 PTAVAAAPANSAP
-878 AKAAACY
+878 AKAATCY

-891 ISTPQSG
+891 ISTPQPG
-898 LNIIKMTDGS
+898 LNIIKMTDGT

>member
-1 MKIAN
+1 MKLTN
-6 HLSRV
+6 HLRRV
-11 LAATLLG
+11 LAATLFG

-81 NEEGSSKDKYHKYY
+81 NEGGSSKDKYHKYY

-121 FDNLRRYVSGR
+121 FDNLRRYVGGR
-132 TDHPI
+132 TGQPI

-172 RRVTFMPP
+172 RRVAFMPP

-196 RIGTARYGFSGASVN
+196 RTGAYFNGTTTRVN

-258 DYRKAVECRFYIT
+258 DYRKAVECHFYIT
-271 DSQGQLC
+271 DSQGRLC
-278 PVTNGELAS
+278 PVTNGQLAS
-287 VYYKPQ
+287 VYYKLQ
-293 PGAKGKGNNHGYG
+293 PGAKRGRGYCGYNFGGNM
-306 CYNLGGIFLNT
+306 FK

-326 AYVLPGRHTFQLRMP
+326 AYALPGRQTFQLKWP
-341 TVQTTDPDFLMP
+341 TVQTDDPDFLMP
-353 YNADLGYILGEVT
+353 CNAAQGYILGEVT
-366 IPASTEPVSLSIA
+366 IPASTEAVSLSIA

-414 QENKQMSVECKEVS
+414 AENEKMTVLCKEVS

-443 GSTTYLSLALN
+443 GSTYPYLALN

-467 LSNQCSVYGLFGT
+467 LSKQCCLYSYPGD
-480 PRTELTQDDFH
+480 PRTEFSLTYNNFY
-491 FDGAKLPP
+491 DGNFNTLPA
-499 FSKLH
+499 FSQLH

-511 CHLLQQGEKIY
+511 CHQFQTGRMLNLFGTYNQGY
-522 IHGQFGDDWY
+522 ISDLP
-532 STRCSAFATH
+532 SH
-542 HEGCAKSLNP
+542 HDGCAKQLHYASADP
-552 GTATPVPYDTL
+552 IPYDTI
-563 TVILPEGNHE
+563 TIILPEG
-573 WYVCKNFTPYDSANI
+573 KYDWVMQKDLDEYNSAP
-588 HTFTLANT
+588 HHAFTLANT
-596 DTLTQTIYDREFTM
+596 DTLVQRLQPTDFAL
-610 LRVSDF
+610 LRVNCLGA
-616 DSDRIYVYTNNAP
+616 DSIYVYNKVP
-629 ATHLYKRYKVDGSRH
+629 EYHRYRLSKLTKGRMY
-644 NQVHYAIERIP
+644 YADEEIP
-655 LHPGYNDYTVSYRQ
+655 LSPGYNERTITWREV
-669 IKIQKDT
+669 KLQKDT
-676 LAGVDYGIE
+676 LYSLSCWFEAPITYVDEDGSYYTSYGRFYR
-685 TPRDYYDDPQSPEY
+685 P
-699 VPHFNGYNAYNP
+699 YNYLWL
-711 DSEWNNG
+711 EK
-718 LAAYIKKTDTATLD
+718 LETATAD
-732 SAIMVSSRNEV
+732 SAICISTGSRANLAV
-743 DLVMGKDEGY
+743 WSGGTFAPA
-753 RPYYFV
+753 RFFT
-759 RIPPS
+759 ISPS
-764 TADTTVTAYTQPGVR
+764 EADTTIAVCTQKAVRVT
-779 TKFTYKGESLRK
+779 FSYKGGR
-791 MKMALSRLDMF
+791 
-802 LGTERTRVVP
+802 VP
-812 GSYFTRYSCLNL
+812 GFERLNMCYGNEQTRIVPNPNFYRKSRMDLE
-824 VPGHYTMEGEFYNE
+824 PGHYTMSGVVLYEDDATGEYVLT
-838 GSEEYFPF
+838 PF
-846 AVTFTIE
+846 SIAFDIE
-853 AGHPTTIELCPD
+853 ANTPTTIELCPD
-865 PTAVAAAPADSAP
+865 PTAIAAAPADSAP

-891 ISTPQSG
+891 ISTSQPG

>member
-1 MKIAN
+1 MKLTN

-11 LAATLLG
+11 LAATLFG

-43 QTLAA
+43 QTLAT

-60 KDFFDTSLY
+60 KDFFDTSRY

-75 LGSDYY
+75 FGSDYY
-81 NEEGSSKDKYHKYY
+81 NNGKDSYHHYF

-110 WWGNTNKIEFK
+110 WWGNTNKVWLNYETV
-121 FDNLRRYVSGR
+121 RRQVSGR
-132 TDHPI
+132 TGQPI
-137 YYRIYSPHFSRIIT
+137 YYRIYNPHFSRIIT
-151 GQIDPTDAEEVTL
+151 GQIDPTDADEVTL
-164 HHTELVQA
+164 HHTELTQA
-172 RRVTFMPP
+172 RRVAFMPP
-180 VGRDGN
+180 VDRDGN
-186 AVPAILAPDL
+186 AVSAIFAPDL
-196 RIGTARYGFSGASVN
+196 RTGAYYNGTTTRVN

-229 RYLVAPNSDELALH
+229 RYLVAPESSELALH

-278 PVTNGELAS
+278 PVTNGQLAS
-287 VYYKPQ
+287 VYYKLQ
-293 PGAKGKGNNHGYG
+293 PGAKRGRGYCGYNFGGNM
-306 CYNLGGIFLNT
+306 FK

-326 AYVLPGRHTFQLRMP
+326 AYALPGRQTFQLKWP
-341 TVQTTDPDFLMP
+341 TVQTDDPDFLMP
-353 YNADLGYILGEVT
+353 CNAAQGYILGEVT
-366 IPASTEPVSLSIA
+366 IPASTEAVSLSIA

-405 TYVNPPYSW
+405 TYVSPPYSW
-414 QENKQMSVECKEVS
+414 AENEKMSVLCKEVS

-443 GSTTYLSLALN
+443 GSTTYLSLALS

-467 LSNQCSVYGLFGT
+467 LSNQCNVYDYKND
-480 PRTELTQDDFH
+480 PRTELTQEDFH

-511 CHLLQQGEKIY
+511 CHLLQQGEKLY

-532 STRCSAFATH
+532 STRCSTFATH
-542 HEGCAKSLNP
+542 HEGCAKSLKP
-552 GTATPVPYDTL
+552 GTATPMPYDTL

-573 WYVCKNFTPYDSANI
+573 WYVCKEKEGTRPDSAYL

-616 DSDRIYVYTNNAP
+616 DSDNIYVYTNNAP
-629 ATHLYKRYKVDGSRH
+629 ATHRYKRYKVDGSRH
-644 NQVHYAIERIP
+644 KQIHYALEEIP

-711 DSEWNNG
+711 YSEWNNG

-743 DLVMGKDEGY
+743 DLVMGKDDGY

-812 GSYFTRYSCLNL
+812 ESYFTRYSCLNL

-865 PTAVAAAPADSAP
+865 PTAVAAVPANSAP
-878 AKAAACY
+878 AKASACY

-898 LNIIKMTDGS
+898 LNIIKMTDGT

>member
-1 MKIAN
+1 MKLTN

-11 LAATLLG
+11 LAATLFG

-81 NEEGSSKDKYHKYY
+81 NEGGSSKDKYHKYY

-132 TDHPI
+132 TDQPI
-137 YYRIYSPHFSRIIT
+137 YYRIYNPHFSRIIT
-151 GQIDPTDAEEVTL
+151 GQIDPTDADEVTL
-164 HHTELVQA
+164 HHTELTQA
-172 RRVTFMPP
+172 RRVAFMPP

-186 AVPAILAPDL
+186 AVSAIFAPDL
-196 RIGTARYGFSGASVN
+196 RTGAYYNGTTTRVN

-229 RYLVAPNSDELALH
+229 RYLVAPESSELALH

-278 PVTNGELAS
+278 PVTNGQLAS
-287 VYYKPQ
+287 VYYKLQ
-293 PGAKGKGNNHGYG
+293 PGAKRGRGYCGYNFGGNM
-306 CYNLGGIFLNT
+306 FK

-326 AYVLPGRHTFQLRMP
+326 AYALPGRQTFQLRLP

-414 QENKQMSVECKEVS
+414 QENKQMYVACKEVS
-428 RQIKGNDLVVTTLVE
+428 RQIKGNDLVVTSLVE
-443 GSTTYLSLALN
+443 GSTCPYLALN

-467 LSNQCSVYGLFGT
+467 LSNQCCLYSYPGD
-480 PRTELTQDDFH
+480 PRTEFSLTYKNFC
-491 FDGAKLPP
+491 DGAVSQLPA
-499 FSKLH
+499 FSQLH
-504 PVKFIVP
+504 PVKFVVP
-511 CHLLQQGEKIY
+511 CHQFQTGRVLNLFGKY
-522 IHGQFGDDWY
+522 GQDN
-532 STRCSAFATH
+532 RVAELAEH
-542 HEGCAKSLNP
+542 HDGCAKQLHYASADP
-552 GTATPVPYDTL
+552 IPYDTI
-563 TVILPEGNHE
+563 TIILPEG
-573 WYVCKNFTPYDSANI
+573 KYDWVMQKDADEANDAP
-588 HTFTLANT
+588 HHSFTLGAT
-596 DTLTQTIYDREFTM
+596 DTLVQRLQPTDFAL
-610 LRVSDF
+610 LRVNCLGV
-616 DSDRIYVYTNNAP
+616 DSIYVYNKVP
-629 ATHLYKRYKVDGSRH
+629 ASHRYRQSKLDRPSMYNYTKGRFY
-644 NQVHYAIERIP
+644 YADEEIP
-655 LHPGYNDYTVSYRQ
+655 LRPGYNERIITWREA
-669 IKIQKDT
+669 KLQKDT
-676 LAGVDYGIE
+676 LYSLSYWLEAPITYVDEDGSCY
-685 TPRDYYDDPQSPEY
+685 TSYTSFSR
-699 VPHFNGYNAYNP
+699 P
-711 DSEWNNG
+711 DNHLSLEK
-718 LAAYIKKTDTATLD
+718 LQTATAD
-732 SAIMVSSRNEV
+732 SAICISTGSTVNLAVSSGTYDPARFITIN
-743 DLVMGKDEGY
+743 
-753 RPYYFV
+753 
-759 RIPPS
+759 PS
-764 TADTTVTAYTQPGVR
+764 EADTTVTVYTLKTVR
-779 TKFTYKGESLRK
+779 VYFSYKG
-791 MKMALSRLDMF
+791 
-802 LGTERTRVVP
+802 GHVP
-812 GSYFTRYSCLNL
+812 GFERLNMCYGNEQTHIVPNSVFYHKNRMHL
-824 VPGHYTMEGEFYNE
+824 EPGHYTMSGVVAYEDDNTGY
-838 GSEEYFPF
+838 YVTTPF
-846 AVTFTIE
+846 SIAFDVE
-853 AGHPTTIELCPD
+853 ANKPTTIELCPD
-865 PTAVAAAPADSAP
+865 PTAVAAVPANSAP

-891 ISTPQSG
+891 ISTPQPG
-898 LNIIKMTDGS
+898 LNIIKMTDGT

>member
-1 MKIAN
+1 MKITN

-75 LGSDYY
+75 LGSNYY
-81 NEEGSSKDKYHKYY
+81 YDRNSSKDKYHKYY

-110 WWGNTNKIEFK
+110 WWGNQNKAWLSLKEVRF
-121 FDNLRRYVSGR
+121 LVSGR
-132 TDHPI
+132 AGQPI
-137 YYRIYSPHFSRIIT
+137 YYRIYSPHFNRIIT

-164 HHTELVQA
+164 HHTELAQA

-180 VGRDGN
+180 VDRDGN

-278 PVTNGELAS
+278 PVTNGQLAS
-287 VYYKPQ
+287 AYYKLQ
-293 PGAKGKGNNHGYG
+293 PGFKSDTGFRGYG
-306 CYNLGGIFLNT
+306 DYNFGGNIFEP
-317 LTAPDGTHA
+317 TAPDGTHA
-326 AYVLPGRHTFQLRMP
+326 AYALPGRQTFQLRMP

-391 DAAPYADHLQFSAH
+391 DAAPYADHLQFSAY

-414 QENKQMSVECKEVS
+414 QENKQMSVACKEVS

-443 GSTTYLSLALN
+443 GSTYPYLALD

-467 LSNQCSVYGLFGT
+467 LSKQCCLYSYPGD
-480 PRTELTQDDFH
+480 PRTEFSLTYKNFY
-491 FDGAKLPP
+491 DGNFNTLPA
-499 FSKLH
+499 FSQLH
-504 PVKFIVP
+504 PVKFVVP
-511 CHLLQQGEKIY
+511 CHQFQTGRMLNLFGTYNQGY
-522 IHGQFGDDWY
+522 ISDLP
-532 STRCSAFATH
+532 SH
-542 HEGCAKSLNP
+542 HNGCAKQLQP
-552 GTATPVPYDTL
+552 GSADPIPYDTI
-563 TVILPEGNHE
+563 TIILPEGE
-573 WYVCKNFTPYDSANI
+573 YDWVMQKDLDEYNSAL
-588 HTFTLANT
+588 HHAFTLANT
-596 DTLTQTIYDREFTM
+596 DTLVQRLQPTDFAL
-610 LRVSDF
+610 LRVSCLGA
-616 DSDRIYVYTNNAP
+616 DSIYVYNNVPASHRYRQSKLDRQNKYDYTNGR
-629 ATHLYKRYKVDGSRH
+629 LY
-644 NQVHYAIERIP
+644 YADEAIP
-655 LHPGYNDYTVSYRQ
+655 LSPGYNERIITWREV
-669 IKIQKDT
+669 KLQKDT
-676 LAGVDYGIE
+676 LYSLSCWFEAPVTYVDEDGSYYTSYGRFDR
-685 TPRDYYDDPQSPEY
+685 P
-699 VPHFNGYNAYNP
+699 YNYLRL
-711 DSEWNNG
+711 EK
-718 LAAYIKKTDTATLD
+718 LETATAD
-732 SAIMVSSRNEV
+732 SAICISTGSRANLAV
-743 DLVMGKDEGY
+743 WSGGTFAPA
-753 RPYYFV
+753 RFFT
-759 RIPPS
+759 ISPS
-764 TADTTVTAYTQPGVR
+764 EADTTVTVYTQKTVR
-779 TKFTYKGESLRK
+779 VNFSYKGGR
-791 MKMALSRLDMF
+791 
-802 LGTERTRVVP
+802 VP
-812 GSYFTRYSCLNL
+812 GFERLNMCYGNEQTRIVPNPNFYRKSRMDLE
-824 VPGHYTMEGEFYNE
+824 PGHYTMSGVVSYEDDATGEYVTT
-838 GSEEYFPF
+838 PF
-846 AVTFTIE
+846 SIAFDIE
-853 AGHPTTIELCPD
+853 ANTPTTIELCPD
-865 PTAVAAAPADSAP
+865 PTAIAAATADSAP

-891 ISTPQSG
+891 ISTPQPG
-898 LNIIKMTDGS
+898 LNIIKMTDGT

>member
-1 MKIAN
+1 MKLTN
-6 HLSRV
+6 HLRRV

-75 LGSDYY
+75 FGSDYY
-81 NEEGSSKDKYHKYY
+81 NDGNSSTDRVHKYY
-95 SRELTL
+95 SRELIL

-121 FDNLRRYVSGR
+121 FDNLRRRVSGR
-132 TDHPI
+132 AGQPI

-172 RRVTFMPP
+172 RRVAFMPP

-196 RIGTARYGFSGASVN
+196 RIGTCNGFRGYAPN
-211 MHDLTEPFAR
+211 MQDLTEPFAR

-229 RYLVAPNSDELALH
+229 RYLVVPNSSELALH
-243 ADSIVVTDT
+243 ADSIVVADT

-278 PVTNGELAS
+278 PVTNGQLAS

-293 PGAKGKGNNHGYG
+293 PGAKGKGNYHGYG

-326 AYVLPGRHTFQLRMP
+326 AYVLPGRQTFQLRMP

-414 QENKQMSVECKEVS
+414 QENKQMSVACKEVS

-511 CHLLQQGEKIY
+511 CHLLQQGEKLY

-588 HTFTLANT
+588 HTFTLGAT
-596 DTLTQTIYDREFTM
+596 DTLTQTIYDREFAL
-610 LRVSDF
+610 LRVNCLGT
-616 DSDRIYVYTNNAP
+616 DSIYVYNNVLEYHRYRLSKF
-629 ATHLYKRYKVDGSRH
+629 TKGRLY
-644 NQVHYAIERIP
+644 YADEEIP
-655 LHPGYNDYTVSYRQ
+655 LSPGYNERIITWREA
-669 IKIQKDT
+669 KLQKDT
-676 LAGVDYGIE
+676 LYSLSYWLEAPITYVDEDGS
-685 TPRDYYDDPQSPEY
+685 YYTSY
-699 VPHFNGYNAYNP
+699 HYFSRP
-711 DSEWNNG
+711 DNYFWLEK
-718 LAAYIKKTDTATLD
+718 LETATPD
-732 SAIMVSSRNEV
+732 SAICISTGSKANLAVCTGRMFAPARFFTIS
-743 DLVMGKDEGY
+743 
-753 RPYYFV
+753 
-759 RIPPS
+759 PS
-764 TADTTVTAYTQPGVR
+764 EADTTVTVYTQKTVR
-779 TKFTYKGESLRK
+779 VNFSYKGGR
-791 MKMALSRLDMF
+791 
-802 LGTERTRVVP
+802 VP
-812 GSYFTRYSCLNL
+812 GFERLNMCYGNEQTHIVPNSNFYRRSRMDL
-824 VPGHYTMEGEFYNE
+824 EPGHYTMSGIVAYEDDNTGEYVTT
-838 GSEEYFPF
+838 PF
-846 AVTFTIE
+846 SIAFDIE
-853 AGHPTTIELCPD
+853 ANTPTTIELCPA
-865 PTAVAAAPADSAP
+865 PTAVAAATADSAP

-891 ISTPQSG
+891 ISTPQPG

>member
-1 MKIAN
+1 MKLTN

-11 LAATLLG
+11 LAAALLG

-75 LGSDYY
+75 FGSDYY
-81 NEEGSSKDKYHKYY
+81 NNGKDSYHHYF

-110 WWGNTNKIEFK
+110 WWGNTNKFEFN
-121 FDNLRRYVSGR
+121 FDNLRRQVSGR
-132 TDHPI
+132 AGQPI

-164 HHTELVQA
+164 HHTELTQA
-172 RRVTFMPP
+172 RRVAFMPP

-186 AVPAILAPDL
+186 AVSAILAPDL
-196 RIGTARYGFSGASVN
+196 RTGAYYNGTTTRVN

-252 TTCVTT
+252 TTCVIT

-278 PVTNGELAS
+278 PVTNGQLAS
-287 VYYKPQ
+287 VYYKLQ
-293 PGAKGKGNNHGYG
+293 PGAKRGRGYCG
-306 CYNLGGIFLNT
+306 YNFGSNIFEP
-317 LTAPDGTHA
+317 TAPDGTHA
-326 AYVLPGRHTFQLRMP
+326 AYALPGRQTFQLRMP
-341 TVQTTDPDFLMP
+341 TVQTDDPDFLMP

-379 QSKPLRVTTTLA
+379 KSKPLRVTTTLA

-414 QENKQMSVECKEVS
+414 AENEKMTVLCKEVS

-443 GSTTYLSLALN
+443 GSTYPYLALN

-467 LSNQCSVYGLFGT
+467 LSKQCCLYSYPGD
-480 PRTELTQDDFH
+480 PRTEFSLTYKNFY
-491 FDGAKLPP
+491 DGAVNQLPA
-499 FSKLH
+499 FSQLH
-504 PVKFIVP
+504 PVKFVVP
-511 CHLLQQGEKIY
+511 CHQFQTGRMLNLFGKY
-522 IHGQFGDDWY
+522 GQDD
-532 STRCSAFATH
+532 RVAELAEH
-542 HEGCAKSLNP
+542 HDGCAKQLHYASADP
-552 GTATPVPYDTL
+552 IPYDTI
-563 TVILPEGNHE
+563 TIMLPEG
-573 WYVCKNFTPYDSANI
+573 KYDWVMQKDADEANVAP
-588 HTFTLANT
+588 HHSFTLGAT
-596 DTLTQTIYDREFTM
+596 DTLVQRLQPTDFAL
-610 LRVSDF
+610 LRVNCLGV
-616 DSDRIYVYTNNAP
+616 DSIYVYN
-629 ATHLYKRYKVDGSRH
+629 KVPEYQWYSLSKLTKGRMYY
-644 NQVHYAIERIP
+644 VREAIP
-655 LHPGYNDYTVSYRQ
+655 LSPGYNERTITWREA
-669 IKIQKDT
+669 KLQKDT
-676 LAGVDYGIE
+676 LYSLSYWLE
-685 TPRDYYDDPQSPEY
+685 DPVIWLDEDFSFYTSYTIFSRP
-699 VPHFNGYNAYNP
+699 
-711 DSEWNNG
+711 NNY
-718 LAAYIKKTDTATLD
+718 LRLEKLETATPD
-732 SAIMVSSRNEV
+732 SAICISTGSKANLAVWSGGTFAPARFITIN
-743 DLVMGKDEGY
+743 
-753 RPYYFV
+753 
-759 RIPPS
+759 PS
-764 TADTTVTAYTQPGVR
+764 EADTTVTVYTQKTVR
-779 TKFTYKGESLRK
+779 VNFSYKGGR
-791 MKMALSRLDMF
+791 
-802 LGTERTRVVP
+802 VP
-812 GSYFTRYSCLNL
+812 GFERLNMCYGNEQTHIVPNSNFYRRSRMDL
-824 VPGHYTMEGEFYNE
+824 EPGHYTMSGVVSYEDDATGEYVTT
-838 GSEEYFPF
+838 PF
-846 AVTFTIE
+846 SIAFDIE
-853 AGHPTTIELCPD
+853 ANTPTTIELCPD
-865 PTAVAAAPADSAP
+865 PTAIAAAPADSAP

-891 ISTPQSG
+891 ISTPQPG
-898 LNIIKMTDGS
+898 LNIIKMTDGT

>member
-25 LHAQNIMLHLD
+25 LHAQNIMLRLD

-43 QTLAA
+43 QTLAT

-81 NEEGSSKDKYHKYY
+81 YDRNSSKDKYHKYY

-132 TDHPI
+132 TGQPI

-164 HHTELVQA
+164 HHTELTQA
-172 RRVTFMPP
+172 RRVAFMPP

-196 RIGTARYGFSGASVN
+196 RIGTARYGFRGALVN

-229 RYLVAPNSDELALH
+229 RYLVAPNSSELALH

-271 DSQGQLC
+271 DSQGQFC
-278 PVTNGELAS
+278 PVTNGQLAS
-287 VYYKPQ
+287 AYYKLQ
-293 PGAKGKGNNHGYG
+293 PGFKSDTGFRGYG
-306 CYNLGGIFLNT
+306 DYNFGGNIFEP
-317 LTAPDGTHA
+317 TAPDGTHA
-326 AYVLPGRHTFQLRMP
+326 AYALPGRQTFQLCRP

-353 YNADLGYILGEVT
+353 YNADGGYILGEVT
-366 IPASTEPVSLSIA
+366 IPASTEPVSLSLA
-379 QSKPLRVTTTLA
+379 KSKPLRVTTTLA

-414 QENKQMSVECKEVS
+414 ADDTKMSVECKEVS

-443 GSTTYLSLALN
+443 GSTWPILALN

-467 LSNQCSVYGLFGT
+467 LSTYCSLYSDPFD
-480 PRTELTQDDFH
+480 PRTEFSLTLKNFH
-491 FDGAKLPP
+491 LPP

-511 CHLLQQGEKIY
+511 CHLLQQGEELY
-522 IHGQFGDDWY
+522 IHGQLSGAEDW
-532 STRCSAFATH
+532 RCSTFATH
-542 HEGCAKSLNP
+542 HAGCAKSLNP
-552 GTATPVPYDTL
+552 GTTTPVPYDTL

-573 WYVCKNFTPYDSANI
+573 WCVGKKGEKLDSAHL
-588 HTFTLANT
+588 HTFTLGAT
-596 DTLTQTIYDREFTM
+596 DTLTQTIYDREFAL
-610 LRVSDF
+610 LRVNCLGV
-616 DSDRIYVYTNNAP
+616 DSIYVYNNVP
-629 ATHLYKRYKVDGSRH
+629 KYQWYSLSKLTKGRMY
-644 NQVHYAIERIP
+644 YADEEIP
-655 LHPGYNDYTVSYRQ
+655 LRPGYNERIITWREA
-669 IKIQKDT
+669 KLQKDT
-676 LAGVDYGIE
+676 LYAVACWLEAPITYVDEDGS
-685 TPRDYYDDPQSPEY
+685 YYTSY
-699 VPHFNGYNAYNP
+699 TYFSHP
-711 DSEWNNG
+711 DNYLSLEK
-718 LAAYIKKTDTATLD
+718 LQTATPD
-732 SAIMVSSRNEV
+732 SAICISTGSRVNLAV
-743 DLVMGKDEGY
+743 YTRGTFDPA
-753 RPYYFV
+753 RF
-759 RIPPS
+759 ITINPS
-764 TADTTVTAYTQPGVR
+764 EADTTVAVYTQKTVR
-779 TKFTYKGESLRK
+779 VNFFYKG
-791 MKMALSRLDMF
+791 
-802 LGTERTRVVP
+802 GIVP
-812 GSYFTRYSCLNL
+812 GFERLNMCYGNEQTHIVPHSRFYRRSRMDL
-824 VPGHYTMEGEFYNE
+824 EPGHYTMSGVVAYEDDNTGY
-838 GSEEYFPF
+838 YVTTPF
-846 AVTFTIE
+846 SIAFDIE
-853 AGHPTTIELCPD
+853 ANHPTTIELCPD
-865 PTAVAAAPADSAP
+865 PTAIAAAPADSAP

-891 ISTPQSG
+891 ISTPQPG
-898 LNIIKMTDGS
+898 LNIIKMTDGT

>member
-75 LGSDYY
+75 LGSNYY
-81 NEEGSSKDKYHKYY
+81 YEGNSSKDKYHKYY

-110 WWGNTNKIEFK
+110 WWGNTNKVWLNYETV
-121 FDNLRRYVSGR
+121 RRQVSGR
-132 TDHPI
+132 AGQPI
-137 YYRIYSPHFSRIIT
+137 YYRIYNPHFSRIIT
-151 GQIDPTDAEEVTL
+151 GQIDPTDAEKVTL

-172 RRVTFMPP
+172 RRVAFMPP
-180 VGRDGN
+180 VDRDGN
-186 AVPAILAPDL
+186 AVSAIFAPDL
-196 RIGTARYGFSGASVN
+196 RTGACSNFSTGRVN
-211 MHDLTEPFAR
+211 MQDLTEPFAR
-221 YAYKGDTL
+221 YVYKGDTL
-229 RYLVAPNSDELALH
+229 RYLVAPESSELALH

-287 VYYKPQ
+287 VYYSSKR
-293 PGAKGKGNNHGYG
+293 GRGYG
-306 CYNLGGIFLNT
+306 DYNCSIPFK

-326 AYVLPGRHTFQLRMP
+326 AYALPGQQIFQLHFP
-341 TVQTTDPDFLMP
+341 KVQTTDPDFLMP

-379 QSKPLRVTTTLA
+379 KSKPLRVTTTLA

-414 QENKQMSVECKEVS
+414 AENKKITVLCKEVS

-443 GSTTYLSLALN
+443 GSTTYLSLALS

-467 LSNQCSVYGLFGT
+467 LSNQCNVYDYKND

-504 PVKFIVP
+504 PVKFIAP
-511 CHLLQQGEKIY
+511 CHLLQQGEKLY
-522 IHGQFGDDWY
+522 IHGQFGEDRY
-532 STRCSAFATH
+532 STRCSTFATH
-542 HEGCAKSLNP
+542 HEGCAKSLKP
-552 GTATPVPYDTL
+552 GTATPMPYDTL

-588 HTFTLANT
+588 HTFTLGAT
-596 DTLTQTIYDREFTM
+596 DTLTQTIYDREFAL
-610 LRVSDF
+610 LRVNCLGT
-616 DSDRIYVYTNNAP
+616 DSIYVYSNIPEYHRYRLSKLTKGR
-629 ATHLYKRYKVDGSRH
+629 LY
-644 NQVHYAIERIP
+644 YADEEIP
-655 LHPGYNDYTVSYRQ
+655 LNPGYNERTITWREA
-669 IKIQKDT
+669 KLQKDT
-676 LAGVDYGIE
+676 LRGMSYWLEAPITYLDEDGS
-685 TPRDYYDDPQSPEY
+685 YYTSYTGFSRADNYLVLEKL
-699 VPHFNGYNAYNP
+699 
-711 DSEWNNG
+711 E
-718 LAAYIKKTDTATLD
+718 TATPD
-732 SAIMVSSRNEV
+732 SAICISTGSKANLAVWSSGAYATARFITIN
-743 DLVMGKDEGY
+743 
-753 RPYYFV
+753 
-759 RIPPS
+759 PS
-764 TADTTVTAYTQPGVR
+764 EADTTIAVYTQGYVR
-779 TKFTYKGESLRK
+779 VNFSYKGGR
-791 MKMALSRLDMF
+791 
-802 LGTERTRVVP
+802 VP
-812 GSYFTRYSCLNL
+812 GFERLNMCYGNEQTRIVPHSRFYYRSLMDL
-824 VPGHYTMEGEFYNE
+824 EPGHYTMSGIVAYEDDATGEYVLT
-838 GSEEYFPF
+838 PF
-846 AVTFTIE
+846 SIAFDIE
-853 AGHPTTIELCPD
+853 ANTPTTIELCPD
-865 PTAVAAAPADSAP
+865 PTAVAAAPANSAP

-891 ISTPQSG
+891 ISTPQPG
-898 LNIIKMTDGS
+898 LNIIKMTDGT

>member
-11 LAATLLG
+11 LAAALLG

-75 LGSDYY
+75 FGSDYY
-81 NEEGSSKDKYHKYY
+81 NDRNSSKDKYHKYY

-121 FDNLRRYVSGR
+121 FDNLRRYAGVRVG
-132 TDHPI
+132 DPI
-137 YYRIYSPHFSRIIT
+137 YYRIYSPHFNRIIT

-164 HHTELVQA
+164 HHTELTQA
-172 RRVTFMPP
+172 RRVAFMPP
-180 VGRDGN
+180 VDRDGN

-196 RIGTARYGFSGASVN
+196 RIGTARYGFRGALVN
-211 MHDLTEPFAR
+211 MYDLTEPFAR

-278 PVTNGELAS
+278 PVTNGQLAS
-287 VYYKPQ
+287 AYYKLQ
-293 PGAKGKGNNHGYG
+293 PDFKSDTGFRGYG
-306 CYNLGGIFLNT
+306 DYNFGGNIFEP
-317 LTAPDGTHA
+317 TAPDGTHA
-326 AYVLPGRHTFQLRMP
+326 AYALPGRQTFQLRMP

-391 DAAPYADHLQFSAH
+391 DAAPYADHLQFSAY

-414 QENKQMSVECKEVS
+414 QENKQMSVACKEVS
-428 RQIKGNDLVVTTLVE
+428 RQVKGNDLVVTTLVE
-443 GSTTYLSLALN
+443 GSTYPYLALN

-467 LSNQCSVYGLFGT
+467 LSKQCCLYSYPGD
-480 PRTELTQDDFH
+480 PRTEFSLTYNNFYDGDFNT
-491 FDGAKLPP
+491 LPA
-499 FSKLH
+499 FSQLH
-504 PVKFIVP
+504 PVKFVVP
-511 CHLLQQGEKIY
+511 CHQFQTGRMLNLFGKY
-522 IHGQFGDDWY
+522 GQAD
-532 STRCSAFATH
+532 RVAELAEH
-542 HEGCAKSLNP
+542 HDGCAKQLHYASADP
-552 GTATPVPYDTL
+552 IPYDTI
-563 TVILPEGNHE
+563 TIMLPEG
-573 WYVCKNFTPYDSANI
+573 KYDWVMQKDADEANDAP
-588 HTFTLANT
+588 HHSFTLGAT
-596 DTLTQTIYDREFTM
+596 DTLVQRLQPTDFAL
-610 LRVSDF
+610 LRVNCLGV
-616 DSDRIYVYTNNAP
+616 DSIYVYN
-629 ATHLYKRYKVDGSRH
+629 KVPEYQWYSLSKLTKGRMYY
-644 NQVHYAIERIP
+644 VREAIP
-655 LHPGYNDYTVSYRQ
+655 LSPGYNERTITWREA
-669 IKIQKDT
+669 KLQKDT
-676 LAGVDYGIE
+676 LYSLSYWLE
-685 TPRDYYDDPQSPEY
+685 DPVIWLDEDFSFYTSYTIFSRP
-699 VPHFNGYNAYNP
+699 
-711 DSEWNNG
+711 NNY
-718 LAAYIKKTDTATLD
+718 LRLEKLETATPD
-732 SAIMVSSRNEV
+732 SAICISTGSKANLAVWSGGTFAPARFFTIS
-743 DLVMGKDEGY
+743 
-753 RPYYFV
+753 
-759 RIPPS
+759 PS
-764 TADTTVTAYTQPGVR
+764 EADTTVTVYTQKTVR
-779 TKFTYKGESLRK
+779 VNFSYKGGR
-791 MKMALSRLDMF
+791 
-802 LGTERTRVVP
+802 VP
-812 GSYFTRYSCLNL
+812 GFERLNMCYGNEQTHIVPNSNFYRRSRMDL
-824 VPGHYTMEGEFYNE
+824 EPGHYTMSGVVSYEDDATGEYVTT
-838 GSEEYFPF
+838 PF
-846 AVTFTIE
+846 SIAFDIE
-853 AGHPTTIELCPD
+853 ANTPTTIELCPD
-865 PTAVAAAPADSAP
+865 PTAIAAAPADSAP

-891 ISTPQSG
+891 ISTSQPG

>member
-11 LAATLLG
+11 LAATLFG

-60 KDFFDTSLY
+60 KDFFDTSRY

-75 LGSDYY
+75 FGSDYY
-81 NEEGSSKDKYHKYY
+81 NNGRDSYHHYF

-110 WWGNTNKIEFK
+110 WWGNTNKVWLNYETV
-121 FDNLRRYVSGR
+121 RRQVSGR
-132 TDHPI
+132 TGQPI
-137 YYRIYSPHFSRIIT
+137 YYRIYNPHFSRIIT

-164 HHTELVQA
+164 HHTELTQA

-180 VGRDGN
+180 VDRDGN
-186 AVPAILAPDL
+186 AVSAILAPDL
-196 RIGTARYGFSGASVN
+196 RTGAYNNGTTTRVN

-252 TTCVTT
+252 TTCVIT

-278 PVTNGELAS
+278 PVTNGQLAS
-287 VYYKPQ
+287 VYYKLQ
-293 PGAKGKGNNHGYG
+293 PGAKRGRGYCGYNFGGNM
-306 CYNLGGIFLNT
+306 FK

-326 AYVLPGRHTFQLRMP
+326 AYALPGRQTFQLKWP
-341 TVQTTDPDFLMP
+341 TVQTDDPDFLMP
-353 YNADLGYILGEVT
+353 YNAAQGYILGEVT
-366 IPASTEPVSLSIA
+366 IPASTEPVSLSLA
-379 QSKPLRVTTTLA
+379 KSKPLRVTTTLA

-414 QENKQMSVECKEVS
+414 AEDTKMPVLCKEVN

-467 LSNQCSVYGLFGT
+467 LSNQCNVYDYKND

-504 PVKFIVP
+504 PVKFIAP
-511 CHLLQQGEKIY
+511 CHLLQQGEKLY

-542 HEGCAKSLNP
+542 HEGCAKSLQL

-588 HTFTLANT
+588 HTFTLGAT
-596 DTLTQTIYDREFTM
+596 DTLTQTIYDREFAL
-610 LRVSDF
+610 LRVNCLGT
-616 DSDRIYVYTNNAP
+616 DSIYVYSNIPEYHRYRLSKLTKGR
-629 ATHLYKRYKVDGSRH
+629 LY
-644 NQVHYAIERIP
+644 YADEEIP
-655 LHPGYNDYTVSYRQ
+655 LNPGYNERTITWREA
-669 IKIQKDT
+669 KLQKDT
-676 LAGVDYGIE
+676 LRGMSYWLEAPITYLDEDGS
-685 TPRDYYDDPQSPEY
+685 YYTSYTGFSRADNYLVLEKL
-699 VPHFNGYNAYNP
+699 
-711 DSEWNNG
+711 E
-718 LAAYIKKTDTATLD
+718 TATPD
-732 SAIMVSSRNEV
+732 SAICISTGSKANLAVWSS
-743 DLVMGKDEGY
+743 G
-753 RPYYFV
+753 PYATARF
-759 RIPPS
+759 ITINPS
-764 TADTTVTAYTQPGVR
+764 EADTTIAVYTQGYVR
-779 TKFTYKGESLRK
+779 VNFSYKG
-791 MKMALSRLDMF
+791 
-802 LGTERTRVVP
+802 GPVP
-812 GSYFTRYSCLNL
+812 GFDRLNMCYGNEQTHIVPHSRFYYRSRMDL
-824 VPGHYTMEGEFYNE
+824 EPGHYTMSGVVAYDDDNTGEYVTT
-838 GSEEYFPF
+838 PF
-846 AVTFTIE
+846 SIAFDIE

-865 PTAVAAAPADSAP
+865 PTAVAAVPANSAP

-891 ISTPQSG
+891 ISTPQPG
-898 LNIIKMTDGS
+898 LNIIKMTDGT

>member
-75 LGSDYY
+75 FGSDYY
-81 NEEGSSKDKYHKYY
+81 NEGGSSKDKYHKYY

-132 TDHPI
+132 TDQPI

-164 HHTELVQA
+164 HHTELAQA
-172 RRVTFMPP
+172 RRVAFMPP

-196 RIGTARYGFSGASVN
+196 RTGTCNGFRGYNPN
-211 MHDLTEPFAR
+211 MQDLTEPFAR

-258 DYRKAVECRFYIT
+258 DYRKAVECHFYIT

-278 PVTNGELAS
+278 PVTNGQLAS
-287 VYYKPQ
+287 VYYKLQ
-293 PGAKGKGNNHGYG
+293 PGAKRGRGYCGYNFGGNM
-306 CYNLGGIFLNT
+306 FK

-326 AYVLPGRHTFQLRMP
+326 AYALPGRQTFQLKWP
-341 TVQTTDPDFLMP
+341 TVQTDDPDFLMP
-353 YNADLGYILGEVT
+353 CNAAQGYILGEVT

-405 TYVNPPYSW
+405 TYVSPPYSW
-414 QENKQMSVECKEVS
+414 AENEKMTVLCKEVS

-443 GSTTYLSLALN
+443 GSTYPYLALN

-467 LSNQCSVYGLFGT
+467 LSKQCCLYSYPGD
-480 PRTELTQDDFH
+480 PRTEFSLTYNNFY
-491 FDGAKLPP
+491 DGNFNTLPA
-499 FSKLH
+499 FSQLH

-511 CHLLQQGEKIY
+511 CHQFQTGRMLNLFGTYNQGY
-522 IHGQFGDDWY
+522 ISDLP
-532 STRCSAFATH
+532 SH
-542 HEGCAKSLNP
+542 HDGCAKQLHYASADP
-552 GTATPVPYDTL
+552 IPYDTI
-563 TVILPEGNHE
+563 TIILPEG
-573 WYVCKNFTPYDSANI
+573 KYDWVMQKDI
-588 HTFTLANT
+588 
-596 DTLTQTIYDREFTM
+596 DEF
-610 LRVSDF
+610 
-616 DSDRIYVYTNNAP
+616 NNAP
-629 ATHLYKRYKVDGSRH
+629 HHGFTLG
-644 NQVHYAIERIP
+644 AI
-655 LHPGYNDYTVSYRQ
+655 
-669 IKIQKDT
+669 DT
-676 LAGVDYGIE
+676 LVH
-685 TPRDYYDDPQSPEY
+685 
-699 VPHFNGYNAYNP
+699 V
-711 DSEWNNG
+711 
-718 LAAYIKKTDTATLD
+718 
-732 SAIMVSSRNEV
+732 
-743 DLVMGKDEGY
+743 
-753 RPYYFV
+753 
-759 RIPPS
+759 
-764 TADTTVTAYTQPGVR
+764 
-779 TKFTYKGESLRK
+779 
-791 MKMALSRLDMF
+791 
-802 LGTERTRVVP
+802 
-812 GSYFTRYSCLNL
+812 
-824 VPGHYTMEGEFYNE
+824 
-838 GSEEYFPF
+838 
-846 AVTFTIE
+846 
-853 AGHPTTIELCPD
+853 
-865 PTAVAAAPADSAP
+865 
-878 AKAAACY
+878 
-885 APDGRR
+885 
-891 ISTPQSG
+891 
-898 LNIIKMTDGS
+898 
-908 VRKVIVK
+908 

>member
-60 KDFFDTSLY
+60 NDFFDTSRY

-75 LGSDYY
+75 FGSDYY
-81 NEEGSSKDKYHKYY
+81 NNGRDSYHHYF

-110 WWGNTNKIEFK
+110 WWGNTNKVWLNFETV
-121 FDNLRRYVSGR
+121 RRQVSGR
-132 TDHPI
+132 AGQPI

-164 HHTELVQA
+164 HHTELTQA
-172 RRVTFMPP
+172 RRVAFMPP

-186 AVPAILAPDL
+186 AVSAILAPDL
-196 RIGTARYGFSGASVN
+196 RTGAYYNGTTTRVN

-278 PVTNGELAS
+278 PVTNGQLAS
-287 VYYKPQ
+287 VYYKLQ
-293 PGAKGKGNNHGYG
+293 PGAKRGRGYCGYNFGGNM
-306 CYNLGGIFLNT
+306 FK

-326 AYVLPGRHTFQLRMP
+326 AYALPGRQTFQLKWP

-353 YNADLGYILGEVT
+353 YNADGGYILGEVT

-379 QSKPLRVTTTLA
+379 KSKPLRVTTTLA

-414 QENKQMSVECKEVS
+414 AENKKMTVLCKEVS

-443 GSTTYLSLALN
+443 GSTTYLSLALS

-467 LSNQCSVYGLFGT
+467 LSNQCNVYDYKND

-511 CHLLQQGEKIY
+511 CHLLQQGEKLY

-532 STRCSAFATH
+532 STRCSTFATH
-542 HEGCAKSLNP
+542 HEGCAKSLKP
-552 GTATPVPYDTL
+552 GTAAPVPHDTL

-588 HTFTLANT
+588 HTFTLGAT
-596 DTLTQTIYDREFTM
+596 DTLTQTIYDREFAL
-610 LRVSDF
+610 LRVNCLGT
-616 DSDRIYVYTNNAP
+616 DSIYVYSNIPEYHRYRLSKLTKGR
-629 ATHLYKRYKVDGSRH
+629 LY
-644 NQVHYAIERIP
+644 YADEEIP
-655 LHPGYNDYTVSYRQ
+655 LNPGYNERTITWREA
-669 IKIQKDT
+669 KLQKDT
-676 LAGVDYGIE
+676 LRGMSYWLEAPITYLDEDGS
-685 TPRDYYDDPQSPEY
+685 YYTSYTGFSRADNYLVLEKL
-699 VPHFNGYNAYNP
+699 
-711 DSEWNNG
+711 E
-718 LAAYIKKTDTATLD
+718 TATPD
-732 SAIMVSSRNEV
+732 SAICISTGSKANLAVWSSGAYATARFITIN
-743 DLVMGKDEGY
+743 
-753 RPYYFV
+753 
-759 RIPPS
+759 PS
-764 TADTTVTAYTQPGVR
+764 EADTTIAVYTQGYVR
-779 TKFTYKGESLRK
+779 VNFSYKGGR
-791 MKMALSRLDMF
+791 
-802 LGTERTRVVP
+802 VP
-812 GSYFTRYSCLNL
+812 GFERLNMCYGNEQTRIVPHSRFYYRSLMDL
-824 VPGHYTMEGEFYNE
+824 EPGHYTMSGVVAYEDDNTGEYVTT
-838 GSEEYFPF
+838 PF
-846 AVTFTIE
+846 SIAFDIE
-853 AGHPTTIELCPD
+853 ANTPTTIELCPD
-865 PTAVAAAPADSAP
+865 PTAVAAAPANSAP
-878 AKAAACY
+878 AKTAACY

>member
-1 MKIAN
+1 MKITN

-11 LAATLLG
+11 LAAALFG

-75 LGSDYY
+75 FGSDYY
-81 NEEGSSKDKYHKYY
+81 NNGKDSYHHYF

-110 WWGNTNKIEFK
+110 WWGNTNKFEFN
-121 FDNLRRYVSGR
+121 FDNLRRQVSGR
-132 TDHPI
+132 AGQPI
-137 YYRIYSPHFSRIIT
+137 YYRIYSPHFNRIIT

-172 RRVTFMPP
+172 RRVAFMPP

-196 RIGTARYGFSGASVN
+196 RTGTCNGFRGYNPN
-211 MHDLTEPFAR
+211 MQDLTEPFAR

-229 RYLVAPNSDELALH
+229 RYLVVPNSSELALH

-326 AYVLPGRHTFQLRMP
+326 AYVLPGQQTFQLRMP

-366 IPASTEPVSLSIA
+366 IPASTEPVNLSIA

-405 TYVNPPYSW
+405 TYVSPPYSW
-414 QENKQMSVECKEVS
+414 AENKKMTVLCKEVS

-511 CHLLQQGEKIY
+511 CHLLQQGEKLY
-522 IHGQFGDDWY
+522 IDGQFGDDWY

-588 HTFTLANT
+588 HTFTLGAT
-596 DTLTQTIYDREFTM
+596 DTLTQTIYDREFAL
-610 LRVSDF
+610 LRVNCLGT
-616 DSDRIYVYTNNAP
+616 DSIYVYSNIPEYHRYRLSKLTKGR
-629 ATHLYKRYKVDGSRH
+629 LY
-644 NQVHYAIERIP
+644 YADEEIP
-655 LHPGYNDYTVSYRQ
+655 LNPGYNERTITWREA
-669 IKIQKDT
+669 KLQKDT
-676 LAGVDYGIE
+676 LRGMSYWLEAPITYLDEDGS
-685 TPRDYYDDPQSPEY
+685 YYTSYTGFSRADNYLVLEKL
-699 VPHFNGYNAYNP
+699 
-711 DSEWNNG
+711 E
-718 LAAYIKKTDTATLD
+718 TATPD
-732 SAIMVSSRNEV
+732 SAICISTGSKANLAVWSSGAYATARFITIN
-743 DLVMGKDEGY
+743 
-753 RPYYFV
+753 
-759 RIPPS
+759 PS
-764 TADTTVTAYTQPGVR
+764 EADTTIAVYTQGYVR
-779 TKFTYKGESLRK
+779 VNFSYKGGR
-791 MKMALSRLDMF
+791 
-802 LGTERTRVVP
+802 VP
-812 GSYFTRYSCLNL
+812 GFERLNMCYGNEQTRIVPHSRFYYRSLMDL
-824 VPGHYTMEGEFYNE
+824 EPGHYTMSGIVAYEDDNTGEYVTT
-838 GSEEYFPF
+838 PF
-846 AVTFTIE
+846 SIAFDIE
-853 AGHPTTIELCPD
+853 ANTPTTIELCPD
-865 PTAVAAAPADSAP
+865 PTAIAAATANSAP

-891 ISTPQSG
+891 ISTPQPG
-898 LNIIKMTDGS
+898 LNIIKMTDGT

>member
-1 MKIAN
+1 MKITN
-6 HLSRV
+6 HLRRV

-75 LGSDYY
+75 FGSDYY
-81 NEEGSSKDKYHKYY
+81 NEGGSSKDKYHKYY

-110 WWGNTNKIEFK
+110 WWGNTNKFEFN
-121 FDNLRRYVSGR
+121 FDNLRRQVSGR
-132 TDHPI
+132 AGQPI

-196 RIGTARYGFSGASVN
+196 RTGAYYNGTTTRVN

-229 RYLVAPNSDELALH
+229 RYLVAPNSNELALH

-278 PVTNGELAS
+278 PVTNGQLAS
-287 VYYKPQ
+287 VYYKLQ
-293 PGAKGKGNNHGYG
+293 PGAKRGRGYCG
-306 CYNLGGIFLNT
+306 YNFGSNIFEP
-317 LTAPDGTHA
+317 TAPDGTHA
-326 AYVLPGRHTFQLRMP
+326 AYALPGRQTFQLRMP
-341 TVQTTDPDFLMP
+341 TVQTDDPDFLMP

-379 QSKPLRVTTTLA
+379 KSKPLRVTTTLA

-414 QENKQMSVECKEVS
+414 AENEKMTVLCKEVS

-443 GSTTYLSLALN
+443 GSTYPYLALN

-467 LSNQCSVYGLFGT
+467 LSKQCCLYSYPGD
-480 PRTELTQDDFH
+480 PRTEFSLTYKNFY
-491 FDGAKLPP
+491 DGAVNQLPA
-499 FSKLH
+499 FSQLH
-504 PVKFIVP
+504 PVKFVVP
-511 CHLLQQGEKIY
+511 CHQFQTGRMLNLFGKY
-522 IHGQFGDDWY
+522 GQDD
-532 STRCSAFATH
+532 RVAELAEH
-542 HEGCAKSLNP
+542 HDGCAKQLHYASADP
-552 GTATPVPYDTL
+552 IPYDTI
-563 TVILPEGNHE
+563 TIMLPEG
-573 WYVCKNFTPYDSANI
+573 KYDWVMQKDADEANVAP
-588 HTFTLANT
+588 HHSFTLGAT
-596 DTLTQTIYDREFTM
+596 DTLVQRLQPTDFAL
-610 LRVSDF
+610 LRVNCLGV
-616 DSDRIYVYTNNAP
+616 DSIYVYN
-629 ATHLYKRYKVDGSRH
+629 KVPEYQWYSLSKLTKGRMYY
-644 NQVHYAIERIP
+644 VREAIP
-655 LHPGYNDYTVSYRQ
+655 LSPGYNEHTITWREA
-669 IKIQKDT
+669 KLQKDT
-676 LAGVDYGIE
+676 LYSLSYWLE
-685 TPRDYYDDPQSPEY
+685 DPVIWLDEDFSFYTSYTIFSRP
-699 VPHFNGYNAYNP
+699 
-711 DSEWNNG
+711 NNY
-718 LAAYIKKTDTATLD
+718 LRLEKLETATPD
-732 SAIMVSSRNEV
+732 SAICISTGSKANLAVWSGGTFAPARFITIN
-743 DLVMGKDEGY
+743 
-753 RPYYFV
+753 
-759 RIPPS
+759 PS
-764 TADTTVTAYTQPGVR
+764 EADTTVTVYTQKTVR
-779 TKFTYKGESLRK
+779 VNFSYKGGR
-791 MKMALSRLDMF
+791 
-802 LGTERTRVVP
+802 VP
-812 GSYFTRYSCLNL
+812 GFERLNMCYGNEQTHIVPNSNFYRRSRMDL
-824 VPGHYTMEGEFYNE
+824 EPGHYTMSGVVSYEDDATGEYVTT
-838 GSEEYFPF
+838 PF
-846 AVTFTIE
+846 SIAFDIE
-853 AGHPTTIELCPD
+853 ANTPTTIELCPD
-865 PTAVAAAPADSAP
+865 PTAIAAAPADSAP

-891 ISTPQSG
+891 ISTSQPG

>member
-1 MKIAN
+1 MKLTN

-11 LAATLLG
+11 LAATMFG

-75 LGSDYY
+75 FGSDYY
-81 NEEGSSKDKYHKYY
+81 YDGNSSTDRVHKYY

-132 TDHPI
+132 TGQPI
-137 YYRIYSPHFSRIIT
+137 YYRIYSPHFNRIIT

-211 MHDLTEPFAR
+211 MHDLTEPFTR

-258 DYRKAVECRFYIT
+258 DYRKAVECHFYIT

-278 PVTNGELAS
+278 PVSNGQLAS
-287 VYYKPQ
+287 VYYSSKR
-293 PGAKGKGNNHGYG
+293 GRGYG
-306 CYNLGGIFLNT
+306 DYNFGGICFK

-326 AYVLPGRHTFQLRMP
+326 AYALPGRQTFQLYGP

-353 YNADLGYILGEVT
+353 YNADRGYILGEVT

-414 QENKQMSVECKEVS
+414 AENEKMTVLCKEVS

-443 GSTTYLSLALN
+443 GSTWPYLALN

-467 LSNQCSVYGLFGT
+467 LSKQCCLYSYPGD
-480 PRTELTQDDFH
+480 PRTEFSLTYKNFYDGN
-491 FDGAKLPP
+491 FDTLPA
-499 FSKLH
+499 FSQLH
-504 PVKFIVP
+504 PVKFVVP
-511 CHLLQQGEKIY
+511 CHQFQTGRMLNLFGTYNQGY
-522 IHGQFGDDWY
+522 ISDLP
-532 STRCSAFATH
+532 SH
-542 HEGCAKSLNP
+542 HNGCAKQLQP
-552 GTATPVPYDTL
+552 GSADPIPYDTI
-563 TVILPEGNHE
+563 TIILPEGE
-573 WYVCKNFTPYDSANI
+573 YDWVMQKDLDEYNSAP
-588 HTFTLANT
+588 HHAFTLANT
-596 DTLTQTIYDREFTM
+596 DTLVQRLQPTDFAL
-610 LRVSDF
+610 LRVSCLGV
-616 DSDRIYVYTNNAP
+616 DSIYVYNNVP
-629 ATHLYKRYKVDGSRH
+629 KYHRYRQSKLTRGRLY
-644 NQVHYAIERIP
+644 YADEEIP
-655 LHPGYNDYTVSYRQ
+655 LSPGYNERTITWREA
-669 IKIQKDT
+669 KLQKDT
-676 LAGVDYGIE
+676 LRGMSYWLEAPITYLDEDGS
-685 TPRDYYDDPQSPEY
+685 YYTSYTGFSRADNYLVLEKL
-699 VPHFNGYNAYNP
+699 
-711 DSEWNNG
+711 E
-718 LAAYIKKTDTATLD
+718 TATPD
-732 SAIMVSSRNEV
+732 SAICISTGSKANLAVWSSGAYATARFITIN
-743 DLVMGKDEGY
+743 
-753 RPYYFV
+753 
-759 RIPPS
+759 PS
-764 TADTTVTAYTQPGVR
+764 EADTTIAVYTQGYVR
-779 TKFTYKGESLRK
+779 VNFSYKGGR
-791 MKMALSRLDMF
+791 
-802 LGTERTRVVP
+802 VP
-812 GSYFTRYSCLNL
+812 GFERLNMCYGNEQTHIVPHSRFYYRSL
-824 VPGHYTMEGEFYNE
+824 MDLEPGHYTMSGIVAYEDDATGEYVLT
-838 GSEEYFPF
+838 PF
-846 AVTFTIE
+846 GIAFDVE
-853 AGHPTTIELCPD
+853 AGGIRTIELCPD
-865 PTAVAAAPADSAP
+865 PTAIAAAPADSAP

-891 ISTPQSG
+891 ISTPQPG
-898 LNIIKMTDGS
+898 LNIIKMTDGT

>member
-1 MKIAN
+1 MKITN
-6 HLSRV
+6 HLRRV
-11 LAATLLG
+11 LAATLFG

-75 LGSDYY
+75 LRDNYY
-81 NEEGSSKDKYHKYY
+81 YYDRKDNYHKYY

-121 FDNLRRYVSGR
+121 FDNLRLYVSGR
-132 TDHPI
+132 TGQPI
-137 YYRIYSPHFSRIIT
+137 YYRIYNPHFSRIIT

-172 RRVTFMPP
+172 RRVAFMPP

-186 AVPAILAPDL
+186 AVSAILAPDL
-196 RIGTARYGFSGASVN
+196 RTGAYYNGTTTRVN

-229 RYLVAPNSDELALH
+229 RYLVAPESSELALH

-271 DSQGQLC
+271 DSQGRLC
-278 PVTNGELAS
+278 PVTNGQLAS
-287 VYYKPQ
+287 VYYKLQ
-293 PGAKGKGNNHGYG
+293 PGAKRGRGYCGYNFGGNM
-306 CYNLGGIFLNT
+306 FK

-326 AYVLPGRHTFQLRMP
+326 AYALPGRQTFQLKWP
-341 TVQTTDPDFLMP
+341 TVQTDDPDFLMP
-353 YNADLGYILGEVT
+353 CNAAQGYILGEVT

-414 QENKQMSVECKEVS
+414 AENEKMSVLCKEVS

-443 GSTTYLSLALN
+443 GSTYPYLALN

-467 LSNQCSVYGLFGT
+467 LSKQCCLYSYPGD
-480 PRTELTQDDFH
+480 PRTEFSLTYNNFY
-491 FDGAKLPP
+491 DGNFNTLPA
-499 FSKLH
+499 FSQLH
-504 PVKFIVP
+504 PVKFVVP
-511 CHLLQQGEKIY
+511 CHQFQTGRVLNLFGTYNQGY
-522 IHGQFGDDWY
+522 ISDLP
-532 STRCSAFATH
+532 SH
-542 HEGCAKSLNP
+542 HNGCAKQLQP
-552 GTATPVPYDTL
+552 GSADPIPYDTI
-563 TVILPEGNHE
+563 TIILPEGE
-573 WYVCKNFTPYDSANI
+573 YDWVMQKDLDEYNSAP
-588 HTFTLANT
+588 HHAFTLANT
-596 DTLTQTIYDREFTM
+596 DTLVQRLQPTDFAL
-610 LRVSDF
+610 LRVNCLGA
-616 DSDRIYVYTNNAP
+616 DSIYVYNNVP
-629 ATHLYKRYKVDGSRH
+629 EYHRYRLSKLTKGRMY
-644 NQVHYAIERIP
+644 YADEAIP
-655 LHPGYNDYTVSYRQ
+655 LRPGYNERTITWREV
-669 IKIQKDT
+669 KLQKDT
-676 LAGVDYGIE
+676 LYSLSCWFEAPITYVDEDGSYYTSYGRFDR
-685 TPRDYYDDPQSPEY
+685 P
-699 VPHFNGYNAYNP
+699 YNYLWL
-711 DSEWNNG
+711 EK
-718 LAAYIKKTDTATLD
+718 LETATAD
-732 SAIMVSSRNEV
+732 SAICISTGSRANLAV
-743 DLVMGKDEGY
+743 WSGGTFAPA
-753 RPYYFV
+753 RFFT
-759 RIPPS
+759 ISPS
-764 TADTTVTAYTQPGVR
+764 EADTTVTVYTQKTVR
-779 TKFTYKGESLRK
+779 VNFSYKGGR
-791 MKMALSRLDMF
+791 
-802 LGTERTRVVP
+802 VP
-812 GSYFTRYSCLNL
+812 GFERLNMCYGNEQTRIVPNPNFYRKSRMDLE
-824 VPGHYTMEGEFYNE
+824 PGHYTMSGVVSYEDDATGEYVLT
-838 GSEEYFPF
+838 PF
-846 AVTFTIE
+846 SIAFDIE
-853 AGHPTTIELCPD
+853 ANTPTTIELCPD
-865 PTAVAAAPADSAP
+865 PTAVAAATADSAP

-891 ISTPQSG
+891 ISTPQPG

-908 VRKVIVK
+908 VRKVIGK

>member
-11 LAATLLG
+11 LAAALFG

-75 LGSDYY
+75 FGSDYY
-81 NEEGSSKDKYHKYY
+81 NNGKDSYHHYF

-110 WWGNTNKIEFK
+110 WWGNTNKVEFK
-121 FDNLRRYVSGR
+121 FDNLRRQVSGR
-132 TDHPI
+132 AGQPI
-137 YYRIYSPHFSRIIT
+137 YYRIYSPHFNRIIT

-172 RRVTFMPP
+172 RRVAFMPP

-186 AVPAILAPDL
+186 AVSAILAPDL
-196 RIGTARYGFSGASVN
+196 RTGAYYNGTTTRVN

-278 PVTNGELAS
+278 PVTNGQLAS
-287 VYYKPQ
+287 VYYKLQ
-293 PGAKGKGNNHGYG
+293 PGAKRGRGYCGYNFGGNM
-306 CYNLGGIFLNT
+306 FK

-326 AYVLPGRHTFQLRMP
+326 AYALPGRHTFQLKWP
-341 TVQTTDPDFLMP
+341 TVQTDDPDFLMP
-353 YNADLGYILGEVT
+353 CNAAQGYILGEVT

-379 QSKPLRVTTTLA
+379 KSKPLRVTTTLA

-414 QENKQMSVECKEVS
+414 AENEKMSVLCKEVS

-443 GSTTYLSLALN
+443 GSTYPYLALN

-467 LSNQCSVYGLFGT
+467 LSKQCCLYSYPGD
-480 PRTELTQDDFH
+480 PRTEFSLTYNNFYDGDFNT
-491 FDGAKLPP
+491 LPA
-499 FSKLH
+499 FSQLH
-504 PVKFIVP
+504 PVKFVVP
-511 CHLLQQGEKIY
+511 CHQFQTGRVLNLFGKY
-522 IHGQFGDDWY
+522 GQAD
-532 STRCSAFATH
+532 RVAELAEH
-542 HEGCAKSLNP
+542 HDGCAKQLHYASADP
-552 GTATPVPYDTL
+552 IPYDTI
-563 TVILPEGNHE
+563 TIMLPEG
-573 WYVCKNFTPYDSANI
+573 KYDWVMQKDADEANDAP
-588 HTFTLANT
+588 HHSFTLGAT
-596 DTLTQTIYDREFTM
+596 DTLVQRLQPTDFAL
-610 LRVSDF
+610 LRVNCLGA
-616 DSDRIYVYTNNAP
+616 DSIYVYNKVP
-629 ATHLYKRYKVDGSRH
+629 ASHRYRQSKLDRPSMYNYTKGRLY
-644 NQVHYAIERIP
+644 YADEEIP
-655 LHPGYNDYTVSYRQ
+655 LSPGYNERTITWREV
-669 IKIQKDT
+669 KLQKDT
-676 LAGVDYGIE
+676 LYSLSCWFEAPITYVDEDGSYYTSYGRFDR
-685 TPRDYYDDPQSPEY
+685 P
-699 VPHFNGYNAYNP
+699 YNYFWL
-711 DSEWNNG
+711 EK
-718 LAAYIKKTDTATLD
+718 LETATAD
-732 SAIMVSSRNEV
+732 SAICISTGSRANLAV
-743 DLVMGKDEGY
+743 WSGGTFAPA
-753 RPYYFV
+753 RFFT
-759 RIPPS
+759 ISPS
-764 TADTTVTAYTQPGVR
+764 EADTTVTVYTQKTVR
-779 TKFTYKGESLRK
+779 VNFSYKGGR
-791 MKMALSRLDMF
+791 
-802 LGTERTRVVP
+802 VP
-812 GSYFTRYSCLNL
+812 GFERLNMCYGNEQTRIVPNPNFYRKSRMDLE
-824 VPGHYTMEGEFYNE
+824 PGHYTMSGVVAYEDDNTGEYVTT
-838 GSEEYFPF
+838 PF
-846 AVTFTIE
+846 SIAFDIE
-853 AGHPTTIELCPD
+853 ANTPTTIELCPD
-865 PTAVAAAPADSAP
+865 PTAVAAVPANSAP

-891 ISTPQSG
+891 ISTPQPG
-898 LNIIKMTDGS
+898 LNIIKMTDGT

>member
-11 LAATLLG
+11 LAATLFG

-25 LHAQNIMLHLD
+25 LHAQNIMLRLD

-43 QTLAA
+43 QTLAT

-75 LGSDYY
+75 LGSNYY
-81 NEEGSSKDKYHKYY
+81 YEGNSSKDKYHKYY

-121 FDNLRRYVSGR
+121 FDNLRLYVSGR
-132 TDHPI
+132 TGQPI
-137 YYRIYSPHFSRIIT
+137 YYRIYSPHFNRIIT

-172 RRVTFMPP
+172 RRVAFMPP

-186 AVPAILAPDL
+186 AVPAIFAPDL
-196 RIGTARYGFSGASVN
+196 RTGAVTNGLGGPN

-229 RYLVAPNSDELALH
+229 RYLVAPKSSELALH

-258 DYRKAVECRFYIT
+258 DYRKAVECHFYIT

-278 PVTNGELAS
+278 PVSNGLLAS
-287 VYYKPQ
+287 VYYSSKR
-293 PGAKGKGNNHGYG
+293 GRGYG
-306 CYNLGGIFLNT
+306 DYNFGGICFEP
-317 LTAPDGTHA
+317 TAPDGTHA
-326 AYVLPGRHTFQLRMP
+326 AYALPGRQTFQLYRS
-341 TVQTTDPDFLMP
+341 TVQTDDPDFLMP
-353 YNADLGYILGEVT
+353 YNAAQGYILGEVT

-405 TYVNPPYSW
+405 TYVSPPYSW
-414 QENKQMSVECKEVS
+414 AENEKMSVECKEVS
-428 RQIKGNDLVVTTLVE
+428 RQVKGNDLVVTTLVE
-443 GSTTYLSLALN
+443 GSTWPILALN

-467 LSNQCSVYGLFGT
+467 LSNQYCLYSYPGD
-480 PRTELTQDDFH
+480 PRTEFSLTQDNFH

-511 CHLLQQGEKIY
+511 CHLLQQGEKFY
-522 IHGQFGDDWY
+522 IHGQFGEDRY
-532 STRCSAFATH
+532 SDRCSAFATH
-542 HEGCAKSLNP
+542 HEGCAKSLKP

-588 HTFTLANT
+588 HTFTLGAT
-596 DTLTQTIYDREFTM
+596 DTLTQTIYDREFAL
-610 LRVSDF
+610 LRVNDF
-616 DSDRIYVYTNNAP
+616 DSDSIYVYTNNIP
-629 ATHLYKRYKVDGSRH
+629 VTKLYKRYIVDGSRH
-644 NQVHYAIERIP
+644 NQVHYALEEIP

-676 LAGVDYGIE
+676 LARVNYGVE
-685 TPRDYYDDPQSPEY
+685 TPVYYDDP
-699 VPHFNGYNAYNP
+699 HYNNYTAYR
-711 DSEWNNG
+711 
-718 LAAYIKKTDTATLD
+718 KTGSVYNIRKDEIATLD
-732 SAIMVSSRNEV
+732 SAIMVSSRSEV
-743 DLVMGKDEGY
+743 DLVTFMSVTSGSIWIP
-753 RPYYFV
+753 RYFAH
-759 RIPPS
+759 IAPS
-764 TADTTVTAYTQPGVR
+764 AADTTVTA
-779 TKFTYKGESLRK
+779 
-791 MKMALSRLDMF
+791 
-802 LGTERTRVVP
+802 
-812 GSYFTRYSCLNL
+812 
-824 VPGHYTMEGEFYNE
+824 
-838 GSEEYFPF
+838 
-846 AVTFTIE
+846 
-853 AGHPTTIELCPD
+853 
-865 PTAVAAAPADSAP
+865 
-878 AKAAACY
+878 
-885 APDGRR
+885 
-891 ISTPQSG
+891 
-898 LNIIKMTDGS
+898 
-908 VRKVIVK
+908 

>member
-11 LAATLLG
+11 LAATLFG

-25 LHAQNIMLHLD
+25 LHAQNIMLRLD

-75 LGSDYY
+75 LGSNYY
-81 NEEGSSKDKYHKYY
+81 YDRNSSKDKYHKYY

-121 FDNLRRYVSGR
+121 FDNLRRYAGVRVG
-132 TDHPI
+132 DPI

-151 GQIDPTDAEEVTL
+151 GQIDPTDADEVTL

-229 RYLVAPNSDELALH
+229 RYLVAPNSSELALH

-258 DYRKAVECRFYIT
+258 DYRKAVECHFYIT

-278 PVTNGELAS
+278 PVTNGLLAS
-287 VYYKPQ
+287 VYYKLQ
-293 PGAKGKGNNHGYG
+293 PGFKSDTGFRGYG
-306 CYNLGGIFLNT
+306 DYNFGGNIFEP
-317 LTAPDGTHA
+317 TAPDGTHA
-326 AYVLPGRHTFQLRMP
+326 AYALPGRQTFQLRMP

-353 YNADLGYILGEVT
+353 YNADGGYILGEVT

-379 QSKPLRVTTTLA
+379 KSKPLRVTTTLA

-414 QENKQMSVECKEVS
+414 AENEKMSVECKEVS
-428 RQIKGNDLVVTTLVE
+428 RQVKGNDLVVTTLVE

-511 CHLLQQGEKIY
+511 CHLLQQGEKLY

-588 HTFTLANT
+588 HTFTLGAT
-596 DTLTQTIYDREFTM
+596 DTLTQTIYDREFAL
-610 LRVSDF
+610 LRVNCLGT
-616 DSDRIYVYTNNAP
+616 DSIYVYNNVLEYHRYRLSKF
-629 ATHLYKRYKVDGSRH
+629 TKGRLY
-644 NQVHYAIERIP
+644 YADEEIP
-655 LHPGYNDYTVSYRQ
+655 LSPGYNER
-669 IKIQKDT
+669 IIIWREAKLQKDT
-676 LAGVDYGIE
+676 LYSLSYWLEAPITYVDEDGS
-685 TPRDYYDDPQSPEY
+685 YYTSY
-699 VPHFNGYNAYNP
+699 HYFSRP
-711 DSEWNNG
+711 DNYFWLEK
-718 LAAYIKKTDTATLD
+718 LETATPD
-732 SAIMVSSRNEV
+732 SAICISTGSKANLAVCTGRMFDPARFFTIS
-743 DLVMGKDEGY
+743 
-753 RPYYFV
+753 
-759 RIPPS
+759 PS
-764 TADTTVTAYTQPGVR
+764 EADTTVTVYTQKTVR
-779 TKFTYKGESLRK
+779 VNFSYKGGR
-791 MKMALSRLDMF
+791 
-802 LGTERTRVVP
+802 VP
-812 GSYFTRYSCLNL
+812 GFERLNMCYGNEQTHIVPNPNFYRRSRMDL
-824 VPGHYTMEGEFYNE
+824 EPGHYTMSGVVSYEDDATGEYVLT
-838 GSEEYFPF
+838 PF
-846 AVTFTIE
+846 SIAFDIE
-853 AGHPTTIELCPD
+853 ANHPTTIELCPD
-865 PTAVAAAPADSAP
+865 PTAVAAAPANSAP

-891 ISTPQSG
+891 ISTPQPG
-898 LNIIKMTDGS
+898 LNIIKMTDGT

>member
-1 MKIAN
+1 MKITN
-6 HLSRV
+6 HLRRV
-11 LAATLLG
+11 LAATLFG

-25 LHAQNIMLHLD
+25 LHAQNIMLRLD

-75 LGSDYY
+75 FGSDYY
-81 NEEGSSKDKYHKYY
+81 NNGKDSYHHYF

-110 WWGNTNKIEFK
+110 WWGNKNKFEFN
-121 FDNLRRYVSGR
+121 FDNLRRRVSGR
-132 TDHPI
+132 AGQPI

-151 GQIDPTDAEEVTL
+151 GQIDPTDAEDVTL
-164 HHTELVQA
+164 HHTELAQA
-172 RRVTFMPP
+172 RRVAFMPP
-180 VGRDGN
+180 VDRDGN

-196 RIGTARYGFSGASVN
+196 RIGTARYGFRGALVN

-221 YAYKGDTL
+221 YAHKGDTL

-278 PVTNGELAS
+278 PVTNGQLAS
-287 VYYKPQ
+287 AYYKLQ
-293 PGAKGKGNNHGYG
+293 PGFKSDTGFRGYG
-306 CYNLGGIFLNT
+306 DYNFGGNIFEP
-317 LTAPDGTHA
+317 TAPDGTHA
-326 AYVLPGRHTFQLRMP
+326 AYALPGRQTFQLRMP
-341 TVQTTDPDFLMP
+341 MVQTDDPDFLMP
-353 YNADLGYILGEVT
+353 YNAAQGYILGEVT

-414 QENKQMSVECKEVS
+414 ADDTKMSVECKEVS
-428 RQIKGNDLVVTTLVE
+428 RQVKGNDLVVTTLVE
-443 GSTTYLSLALN
+443 GSTWPILALN

-467 LSNQCSVYGLFGT
+467 LSTYCSLYSDPFD
-480 PRTELTQDDFH
+480 PRTEFSLTLKNFH
-491 FDGAKLPP
+491 LPP

-511 CHLLQQGEKIY
+511 CHLLQQGEELY
-522 IHGQFGDDWY
+522 IHGQLSGAEDW
-532 STRCSAFATH
+532 RCSTFATH

-573 WYVCKNFTPYDSANI
+573 WCVGKKGEKLDSAHL
-588 HTFTLANT
+588 HTFTLGAT
-596 DTLTQTIYDREFTM
+596 DTLTQTIYDREFAL
-610 LRVSDF
+610 LRVNCLGV
-616 DSDRIYVYTNNAP
+616 DSIYVYNNVP
-629 ATHLYKRYKVDGSRH
+629 KYQWYSLSKLTKGRMY
-644 NQVHYAIERIP
+644 YADEAIP
-655 LHPGYNDYTVSYRQ
+655 LNSGYNERTITWREA
-669 IKIQKDT
+669 KLQKDT
-676 LAGVDYGIE
+676 LYSLSYWLEAPVIWVDEDGS
-685 TPRDYYDDPQSPEY
+685 YYTSYTSFSRP
-699 VPHFNGYNAYNP
+699 
-711 DSEWNNG
+711 NNY
-718 LAAYIKKTDTATLD
+718 LMLEKLQTATPD
-732 SAIMVSSRNEV
+732 SAICISTGSRVNLAV
-743 DLVMGKDEGY
+743 CTGRTFDPA
-753 RPYYFV
+753 RF
-759 RIPPS
+759 ITINPS
-764 TADTTVTAYTQPGVR
+764 EADTTVAVCTQKTVPVNFGC
-779 TKFTYKGESLRK
+779 KD
-791 MKMALSRLDMF
+791 RLVQAF
-802 LGTERTRVVP
+802 ERLNMCYGNEQTHIVP
-812 GSYFTRYSCLNL
+812 NMRFYRRNRMDLE
-824 VPGHYTMEGEFYNE
+824 PGHYTMSGVVANEDDETGEYVLT
-838 GSEEYFPF
+838 PF
-846 AVTFTIE
+846 SIAFDIE
-853 AGHPTTIELCPD
+853 AGHSAFIELCPD
-865 PTAVAAAPADSAP
+865 PTAIAAAPADSAP

-898 LNIIKMTDGS
+898 LNIIKMTDGT